1 MRKQLLLMLSL
12 LLYAVGMAAQQPD
25 WGYNPNA
32 YPDEHVIYVG
42 LVDDQGSAVQSFNE
56 NTYLGAF
63 IDGECRGLAKVS
75 QKSVSDTKT
84 IYYFALR
91 VKGSDT
97 DNGKAISFR
106 LSVPG
111 ANTSYIYNDLQP
123 AADAVTYTNKK
134 TTGTLSDL
142 FPLKFIQPLY
152 YAFTQETVSV
162 KVGEQL
168 NLLDYITF
176 EPANAN
182 IPELNWNMYD
192 ESWRENVNI
201 EGNKLTAIK
210 STGKYGAVGI
220 FPKLWDMKNTGDHT
234 SINVRVIQPAT
245 SIELRDEY
253 KNGITVNLGDTAAL
267 NTVLRSGYT
276 TSPADCNEELT
287 WKSSDETALLPMIG
301 SDIGKFNPVKAGT
314 YTMTL
319 SGENASVDLKVTVI
333 KPVEYIN
340 PVGTVKVIKMYV
352 GENLLDILPSGY
364 KVMPEDAADRSV
376 RYEVNQSYSDQGV
389 YEDGDGAY
397 KYTDIF
403 GNLYF
408 NEGDEMIALKSGR
421 VRVTIRSVQNPQAS
435 CEYEVIVKDGPTSIT
450 FKQEEMTFLLP
461 IKDTDK
467 SDISEDIRNNIIM
480 TPSWPK
486 YDENESYDK
495 RSTLL
500 YIQFVKDV
508 TSDTE
513 VITLDYD
520 FTEDK
525 LSASIVNAGRGSVGV
540 IYLSERTV
548 ASEEGLK
555 NEEVEIMK
563 KFSVVVMESLKG
575 FNVDNYVEMVST
587 ETRDFVLTPDPV
599 GAEVDPSRVEVTIT
613 PNSYLPE
620 EWKSMVEIVPTDES
634 KLNYTIIPHSVGRAT
649 ISVKLDGVE
658 VATSNVLIGQRY
670 MQKAGWKWTSFY
682 AGGVRWNSPEYE
694 LGNVVEEIRSEDALL
709 HNDPEYG
716 YFGDL
721 NSLGTGTCYKIKVK
735 EEEPG
740 LLDLRIMYTGA
751 YEDMQTHRQIVP
763 MWNWLGNPYQ
773 YDHDINSVFSTEDS
787 NANNFN
793 VGDRIVSK
801 DDGFAEY
808 NGEKWTGTLITLH
821 AGLGYMYFNAGS
833 ENVDMEYQRE
843 SLMPQGTP
851 VMNAPQHKQSVWTYN
866 SAPFADNMTIVADL
880 GNDYSAERFTVGAF
894 VGDECRG
901 EGEMIDGKCFIT
913 VHADKG
919 ETISFKLHDAVSG
932 EMRTINEQMPFAKM
946 AGSLRAPQRLTVGGI
961 VTGITSADIASS
973 GIAIVDGQ
981 ITVQGMDVADII
993 VCNASGAVVSTGET
1007 TVAGLPSGVYVVK
1020 VKTKDGKTVTKK
1032 LVK

>member
-1 MRKQLLLMLSL
+1 MLSL

-32 YPDEHVIYVG
+32 YPDEHVIFVG
-42 LVDDQGSAVQSFNE
+42 LVDDQGSAVQSFND

-63 IDGECRGLAKVS
+63 IEGECRGLAKVS
-75 QKSVSDTKT
+75 RYSVSDTQT

-91 VKGSDT
+91 VKGTNT
-97 DNGKAISFR
+97 DNGKAISYR
-106 LSVPG
+106 LSVG
-111 ANTSYIYNDLQP
+111 GNQSFVFNDLKP
-123 AADAVTYTNKK
+123 AANAVTYTNNG
-134 TTGTLSDL
+134 TTGKLSAL
-142 FPLKFIQPLY
+142 YQLTFIRPGYYSIVQP
-152 YAFTQETVSV
+152 EVSV
-162 KVGEQL
+162 KVGAEF
-168 NLLDYITF
+168 NLLDHITF

-182 IPELNWNMYD
+182 IPEMNWTMGQG
-192 ESWRENVNI
+192 EKENEYASI
-201 EGNKLTAIK
+201 KGNTFKALK
-210 STGKYGAVGI
+210 STGKYIWVSVSPNLLG
-220 FPKLWDMKNTGDHT
+220 MKPTGQYT
-234 SINVRVIQPAT
+234 GVRVRIIQPAT

-276 TSPADCNEELT
+276 TAPADCNEELT
-287 WKSSDETALLPMIG
+287 WKSSDETAIRPMIG
-301 SDIGKFNPVKAGT
+301 SDIGKFNPVKTGT

-340 PVGTVKVIKMYV
+340 PVGRVKEIKMYI
-352 GENLLDILPSGY
+352 GDNLLSILPSGY
-364 KVMPEDAADRSV
+364 KVMPEDATDRSV
-376 RYEVNQSYSDQGV
+376 RYEVLPSYNQDQEFK
-389 YEDGDGAY
+389 YNEILEDNGSEG
-397 KYTDIF
+397 IF
-403 GNLYF
+403 ARKPGRAR
-408 NEGDEMIALKSGR
+408 IAIISN
-421 VRVTIRSVQNPQAS
+421 QNPQAT
-435 CEYEVIVKDGPTSIT
+435 CTYEVIVKDGPTNIT
-450 FKQEEMTFLLP
+450 FKQEEMTFLMP

-467 SDISEDIRNNIIM
+467 WDISEDIRNNIIM

-486 YDENESYDK
+486 YEEYEEYDIAESDLDILSYTK
-495 RSTLL
+495 AVNL
-500 YIQFVKDV
+500 YYNFEKD
-508 TSDTE
+508 S
-513 VITLDYD
+513 
-520 FTEDK
+520 
-525 LSASIVNAGRGSVGV
+525 LSALIDSIGQGRINVS
-540 IYLSERTV
+540 YSSERTI
-548 ASEEGLK
+548 ATEEGLQ
-555 NEEVEIMK
+555 NDEYRISNH
-563 KFSVVVMESLKG
+563 FNITILESLKG
-575 FNVDNYVEMVST
+575 FKVDGYVDMVST

-613 PNSYLPE
+613 PDSYVSE
-620 EWKSMVEIVPTDES
+620 EWKSIVEIVPTDETM
-634 KLNYTIIPHSVGRAT
+634 LNYTIRPHSVGRAI

-670 MQKAGWKWTSFY
+670 MQKAGWKWASLY
-682 AGGVRWNSPEYE
+682 GGDVSWNSPEYE

-716 YFGDL
+716 YFGDINRL
-721 NSLGTGTCYKIKVK
+721 ESGTCYKIKVK

-740 LLDLRIMYTGA
+740 LLDLRIVYTGA
-751 YEDMQTHRQIVP
+751 YEDMRTHRQIVP

-773 YDHDINSVFSTEDS
+773 YDHDINSVFSTEDTY
-787 NANNFN
+787 ANKFN

-801 DDGFAEY
+801 DNGFAEY
-808 NGEKWTGTLITLH
+808 NGEKWTGTLTTLH

-833 ENVDMEYQRE
+833 ENVDMEYLRE
-843 SLMPQGTP
+843 GSMPQGTP

-880 GNDYSAERFTVGAF
+880 GNGYSAERFTVGAF

-961 VTGITSADIASS
+961 VTGITAADIASS

-1007 TVAGLPSGVYVVK
+1007 TVTGLPSGVYVVK

>member
-1 MRKQLLLMLSL
+1 
-12 LLYAVGMAAQQPD
+12 MAAQQPD

-32 YPDEHVIYVG
+32 YPDEHVIFVG
-42 LVDDQGSAVQSFNE
+42 LVDDQGSAVQSFND

-75 QKSVSDTKT
+75 RYSVSDTQT

-91 VKGSDT
+91 VKGTNT
-97 DNGKAISFR
+97 DNGKAISYR
-106 LSVPG
+106 LSVG
-111 ANTSYIYNDLQP
+111 GNQSFVFNDLKP
-123 AADAVTYTNKK
+123 AANAVTYTNNG
-134 TTGTLSDL
+134 TTGKLSAL
-142 FPLKFIQPLY
+142 YQLTFIRPGYYSIVQP
-152 YAFTQETVSV
+152 EVSV
-162 KVGEQL
+162 KVGAEF
-168 NLLDYITF
+168 NLLDHITF

-182 IPELNWNMYD
+182 IPEMNWTMGQG
-192 ESWRENVNI
+192 EKENEYASI
-201 EGNKLTAIK
+201 KGNTFKALK
-210 STGKYGAVGI
+210 STGKYSWVSVSPNLWGMKPTGQYTAV
-220 FPKLWDMKNTGDHT
+220 
-234 SINVRVIQPAT
+234 SVRVIQPAT

-276 TSPADCNEELT
+276 TAPADCNEELT
-287 WKSSDETALLPMIG
+287 WKSSDETAIRPMTSE
-301 SDIGKFNPVKAGT
+301 SDLGKFEPVKTGT

-340 PVGTVKVIKMYV
+340 PVGRVKEIKMYI
-352 GENLLDILPSGY
+352 GDNLLDILPSGY
-364 KVMPEDAADRSV
+364 KVMPEDATDRSV
-376 RYEVNQSYSDQGV
+376 RYEVLPSYNQDQEFK
-389 YEDGDGAY
+389 YNEILEDKGSEG
-397 KYTDIF
+397 IF
-403 GNLYF
+403 ARKPGRAR
-408 NEGDEMIALKSGR
+408 IAIISN
-421 VRVTIRSVQNPQAS
+421 QNPQAT
-435 CEYEVIVKDGPTSIT
+435 CTYEVIVKDGPTNIT
-450 FKQEEMTFLLP
+450 FKQEEMTFLMP

-467 SDISEDIRNNIIM
+467 WDFSEDIRNNIIM

-486 YDENESYDK
+486 YEEYESYDIAQ
-495 RSTLL
+495 SNLDISSLTDA
-500 YIQFVKDV
+500 VKL
-508 TSDTE
+508 S
-513 VITLDYD
+513 YD
-520 FTEDK
+520 FKKDS
-525 LSASIVNAGRGSVGV
+525 LSASVVKVGEGW
-540 IYLSERTV
+540 IDISYSSERTI
-548 ASEEGLK
+548 ATEEGLR
-555 NEEVEIMK
+555 NDEYEISNH
-563 KFSVVVMESLKG
+563 FHVTIMESLKG
-575 FNVDNYVEMVST
+575 FKVDGYVEMVST

-613 PNSYLPE
+613 PDSYVSE
-620 EWKSMVEIVPTDES
+620 EWKNIVEIVPTDEN
-634 KLNYTIIPHSVGRAT
+634 KLNYTIRPHSVGRAI

-658 VATSNVLIGQRY
+658 VASSNVLIGQRY
-670 MQKAGWKWTSFY
+670 MQKAGWKWASLY
-682 AGGVRWNSPEYE
+682 GGDVSWNSPEYE

-721 NSLGTGTCYKIKVK
+721 NRLEPGTCYKIKVK

-751 YEDMQTHRQIVP
+751 YEDMRTHRQIVP

-773 YDHDINSVFSTEDS
+773 YDHDINSVFSTEDAY
-787 NANNFN
+787 ANKFN

-801 DDGFAEY
+801 DNGFAEY
-808 NGEKWTGTLITLH
+808 NGEKWTGTLTTLH

-833 ENVDMEYQRE
+833 ENVDMEYLRE
-843 SLMPQGTP
+843 GSMPQGTP

-961 VTGITSADIASS
+961 VTGITAADIASS
-973 GIAIVDGQ
+973 GIAVVDGQ
-981 ITVQGMDVADII
+981 ITVQGMDVADVI

-1007 TVAGLPSGVYVVK
+1007 TVTGLPSGVYVVK

>member
-1 MRKQLLLMLSL
+1 
-12 LLYAVGMAAQQPD
+12 MAAQQPD

-42 LVDDQGSAVQSFNE
+42 LTEGSLDNCGQKELPE

-63 IDGECRGLAKVS
+63 IDGECRGLAKV
-75 QKSVSDTKT
+75 QKKSLSVALT
-84 IYYFALR
+84 INYFPLR
-91 VKGSDT
+91 VKGDT
-97 DNGKAISFR
+97 NDEGKAISFR
-106 LSVPG
+106 LLYPG
-111 ANTSYIYNDLQP
+111 GQLSYVYDLQP

-152 YAFTQETVSV
+152 YGFTQETVSV
-162 KVGEQL
+162 KVGEQI

-182 IPELNWNMYD
+182 IPELNWNMYE
-192 ESWRENVNI
+192 ESENVII

-210 STGKYGAVGI
+210 STGKYGSVGV
-220 FPKLWDMKNTGDHT
+220 FPKLWDMKNTGQYSD
-234 SINVRVIQPAT
+234 INIRVIQPAT

-276 TSPADCNEELT
+276 TAPADCNEELT
-287 WKSSDETALLPMIG
+287 WKSSDETAIRPMEG
-301 SDIGKFNPVKAGT
+301 NDIGKFEPVKTGT

-333 KPVEYIN
+333 KPVEYIT
-340 PVGTVKVIKMYV
+340 PVGRVKEIKMYI
-352 GENLLDILPSGY
+352 GDNLLSILPSGY
-364 KVMPEDAADRSV
+364 KVMPEDATDRSV
-376 RYEVNQSYSDQGV
+376 RYEVLPSYNQDQEFK
-389 YEDGDGAY
+389 YNEILEDNGSEG
-397 KYTDIF
+397 IF
-403 GNLYF
+403 ARKPGRAR
-408 NEGDEMIALKSGR
+408 IAIISN
-421 VRVTIRSVQNPQAS
+421 QNPQAT
-435 CEYEVIVKDGPTSIT
+435 CTYEVIVKDGPTNIT
-450 FKQEEMTFLLP
+450 FKQEEMTFLMP

-467 SDISEDIRNNIIM
+467 WDISEDIRNNIIM

-486 YDENESYDK
+486 YEEYESYDIAQ
-495 RSTLL
+495 SNLDISSLTDA
-500 YIQFVKDV
+500 VKL
-508 TSDTE
+508 S
-513 VITLDYD
+513 YD
-520 FTEDK
+520 FKKDII
-525 LSASIVNAGRGSVGV
+525 SASVVKVGEGW
-540 IYLSERTV
+540 IDISYSSERTI
-548 ASEEGLK
+548 ATEEGLQ
-555 NEEVEIMK
+555 NDEYYISNHFHVTIL
-563 KFSVVVMESLKG
+563 ESLKG
-575 FNVDNYVEMVST
+575 FKVDEYVGMVST

-613 PNSYLPE
+613 PDSYVSE
-620 EWKSMVEIVPTDES
+620 EWKSIVEIVPTDEN
-634 KLNYTIIPHSVGRAT
+634 KLNYTIRPHSVGRAI
-649 ISVKLDGVE
+649 ISVKLDGEE
-658 VATSNVLIGQRY
+658 VASSNVLIGQRY
-670 MQKAGWKWTSFY
+670 MQKAGWKWASLY
-682 AGGVRWNSPEYE
+682 GGDVSWNSPEYE

-716 YFGDL
+716 YFGDINRL
-721 NSLGTGTCYKIKVK
+721 ESGTCYKIKVK

-751 YEDMQTHRQIVP
+751 YEDMRTHRQIVP

-773 YDHDINSVFSTEDS
+773 YDHDINSVFSTEDAY
-787 NANNFN
+787 ANNFN

-801 DDGFAEY
+801 DNGFAEY
-808 NGEKWTGTLITLH
+808 NGEKWTGTLTTLH

-833 ENVDMEYQRE
+833 ENVDMEYLRE
-843 SLMPQGTP
+843 GRMPQGTP

-961 VTGITSADIASS
+961 VTGITAADIASS
-973 GIAIVDGQ
+973 GIAVVDGQ
-981 ITVQGMDVADII
+981 ITVQGMDVADVI

-1007 TVAGLPSGVYVVK
+1007 TVTGLPSGVYVVK

>member
-1 MRKQLLLMLSL
+1 
-12 LLYAVGMAAQQPD
+12 MAAQQPD

-42 LVDDQGSAVQSFNE
+42 LVDDQGSAVQSFND

-63 IDGECRGLAKVS
+63 IEGECRGLAKVS
-75 QKSVSDTKT
+75 RYSVSDTQT

-91 VKGSDT
+91 VKGTNT
-97 DNGKAISFR
+97 DNGKAISYR
-106 LSVPG
+106 LSVG
-111 ANTSYIYNDLQP
+111 GNHSFVFNDLKP
-123 AADAVTYTNKK
+123 AANAVTYTNNG
-134 TTGTLSDL
+134 TTGKLSAL
-142 FPLKFIQPLY
+142 YQLTFIRPGYYSIVQP
-152 YAFTQETVSV
+152 EVSV
-162 KVGEQL
+162 KVGAEF
-168 NLLDYITF
+168 NLLDHITF

-182 IPELNWNMYD
+182 IPEMNWTMGQG
-192 ESWRENVNI
+192 EKENEYASI
-201 EGNKLTAIK
+201 KGNTFKALK
-210 STGKYGAVGI
+210 STGKYGSVSVS
-220 FPKLWDMKNTGDHT
+220 PNLWGMKPTGQYT
-234 SINVRVIQPAT
+234 KVSVRVIQPAT

-276 TSPADCNEELT
+276 TAPADCNEELT
-287 WKSSDETALLPMIG
+287 WKSSDETAIRPMTSE
-301 SDIGKFNPVKAGT
+301 SDLGKFEPVKTGT

-333 KPVEYIN
+333 KPVEYIKM
-340 PVGTVKVIKMYV
+340 VGSVKTIKMFV
-352 GENLLDILPSGY
+352 GENLLNILPSGY
-364 KVMPEDAADRSV
+364 KVMPEDATDRSV
-376 RYEVNQSYSDQGV
+376 HYEVNQSFSDQGV

-403 GNLYF
+403 GDIHF
-408 NEGDEMIALKSGR
+408 NEGAEMVALKPGR
-421 VRVTIRSVQNPQAS
+421 VRVVIRSVQNPQMG
-435 CEYEVIVKDGPTSIT
+435 CEYEVIVKRGPTSIT
-450 FKQEEMTFLLP
+450 FKQEEMTFLMP
-461 IKDTDK
+461 RKDTDK
-467 SDISEDIRNNIIM
+467 WDISEDIRNNIIM

-486 YDENESYDK
+486 YEEYEEYDIAESDLDILSYTK
-495 RSTLL
+495 AVNL
-500 YIQFVKDV
+500 YYNFEKD
-508 TSDTE
+508 S
-513 VITLDYD
+513 
-520 FTEDK
+520 
-525 LSASIVNAGRGSVGV
+525 LSASIDSIGQGRINVS
-540 IYLSERTV
+540 YSSERTI
-548 ASEEGLK
+548 ATEEGLQ
-555 NEEVEIMK
+555 NDEYRISNH
-563 KFSVVVMESLKG
+563 FNITILESLKG
-575 FNVDNYVEMVST
+575 FKVDGYVDMVST

-599 GAEVDPSRVEVTIT
+599 DAEVDPSRVEVTIVDA
-613 PNSYLPE
+613 SVPE
-620 EWKSMVEIVPTDES
+620 MWKSIVEIVPTDETM
-634 KLNYTIIPHSVGRAT
+634 LNYTIKPHSVGRAT

-658 VATSNVLIGQRY
+658 VATSYVGIGQRY
-670 MQKAGWKWTSFY
+670 IQKAGWKWTSLY
-682 AGGVRWNSPEYE
+682 SGGVSWNSPEYG
-694 LGNVVEEIRSEDALL
+694 LGDVVEEIRSEDALL

-721 NSLGTGTCYKIKVK
+721 NRLESGTCYKIKVK

-740 LLDLRIMYTGA
+740 LLNLRIYPGG
-751 YEDMQTHRQIVP
+751 YEDMRPYRQIVP

-773 YDHDINSVFSTEDS
+773 YDHDINSVFSTEDA
-787 NANNFN
+787 NANKFN

-801 DDGFAEY
+801 DNGFAEY
-808 NGEKWTGTLITLH
+808 NGEKWTGTLTTLH
-821 AGLGYMYFNAGS
+821 AGLGYMYFNAAS
-833 ENVDMEYQRE
+833 DTINMELKYE
-843 SLMPQGTP
+843 WNMPQGTP

-961 VTGITSADIASS
+961 VTGITAADIASS
-973 GIAIVDGQ
+973 GIAVVDGQ
-981 ITVQGMDVADII
+981 ITVQGMDVADVI

-1007 TVAGLPSGVYVVK
+1007 TVTGLPSGVYVVK

>member
-1 MRKQLLLMLSL
+1 
-12 LLYAVGMAAQQPD
+12 MAAQQPD

-75 QKSVSDTKT
+75 RYSVSDTQT

-91 VKGSDT
+91 VKGTNT
-97 DNGKAISFR
+97 DNGKAISYR
-106 LSVPG
+106 LSVG
-111 ANTSYIYNDLQP
+111 GNQSFVFNDLKP
-123 AADAVTYTNKK
+123 AANAVTYTNNG
-134 TTGTLSDL
+134 TTGKLSAL
-142 FPLKFIQPLY
+142 YQLTFIRPGYYSIVQP
-152 YAFTQETVSV
+152 EVRV
-162 KVGEQL
+162 KVGAEF
-168 NLLDYITF
+168 NLLDHITF

-182 IPELNWNMYD
+182 IPEMNWTMGQG
-192 ESWRENVNI
+192 EKENEYASI
-201 EGNKLTAIK
+201 KGNTFKALK
-210 STGKYGAVGI
+210 STGKYSWVNVSPNLLG
-220 FPKLWDMKNTGDHT
+220 MKPTGQYT
-234 SINVRVIQPAT
+234 EVSVRVIQPAT

-276 TSPADCNEELT
+276 TAPADCNEELT
-287 WKSSDETALLPMIG
+287 WKSSDETAIRPMEG
-301 SDIGKFNPVKAGT
+301 NDIGKFNPVKTGT

-340 PVGTVKVIKMYV
+340 PVGRVKEIKMYI
-352 GENLLDILPSGY
+352 GDNLLDILPSGY
-364 KVMPEDAADRSV
+364 KVMPEDATDRSV
-376 RYEVNQSYSDQGV
+376 RYEVLPSYNQDQEFK
-389 YEDGDGAY
+389 YNEILEDNGSEG
-397 KYTDIF
+397 IF
-403 GNLYF
+403 ARKPGRAR
-408 NEGDEMIALKSGR
+408 IAIISN
-421 VRVTIRSVQNPQAS
+421 QNPQAS
-435 CEYEVIVKDGPTSIT
+435 CTYEVIVKDGPTNIT
-450 FKQEEMTFLLP
+450 FKQEEMTFLMP

-467 SDISEDIRNNIIM
+467 WDISEDIRNNIIM

-486 YDENESYDK
+486 YEEYESYDIAQ
-495 RSTLL
+495 SNLDISSLTDA
-500 YIQFVKDV
+500 VKL
-508 TSDTE
+508 S
-513 VITLDYD
+513 YD
-520 FTEDK
+520 FKKDII
-525 LSASIVNAGRGSVGV
+525 SASVVKVGEGW
-540 IYLSERTV
+540 IDISYSSERTI
-548 ASEEGLK
+548 ATEEGLR
-555 NEEVEIMK
+555 NDEYYISNHFHVTI
-563 KFSVVVMESLKG
+563 MESLKG
-575 FNVDNYVEMVST
+575 FKVDGYVEMVST

-613 PNSYLPE
+613 PDSYVSE
-620 EWKSMVEIVPTDES
+620 EWKSIVEIVPTDEN
-634 KLNYTIIPHSVGRAT
+634 KLNYTIRPHSVGRAI
-649 ISVKLDGVE
+649 ISVKLDGEE
-658 VATSNVLIGQRY
+658 VASSNVLIGQRY
-670 MQKAGWKWTSFY
+670 MQKAGWKWASLY
-682 AGGVRWNSPEYE
+682 GGDVSWNSPEYE

-716 YFGDL
+716 YFGDINRL
-721 NSLGTGTCYKIKVK
+721 ESGTCYKIKVK

-740 LLDLRIMYTGA
+740 LLDLRIMYTGG
-751 YEDMQTHRQIVP
+751 YEDMRTHRQIVP

-773 YDHDINSVFSTEDS
+773 YDHDINSVFSTEDTY
-787 NANNFN
+787 ANKFN

-808 NGEKWTGTLITLH
+808 NGEKWTGTLTTLH

-961 VTGITSADIASS
+961 VTGITAADIASS
-973 GIAIVDGQ
+973 GIAVVDGQ
-981 ITVQGMDVADII
+981 ITVQGMDVADVI

-1007 TVAGLPSGVYVVK
+1007 TVTGLPSGVYVVK

>member
-1 MRKQLLLMLSL
+1 MLSL

-42 LVDDQGSAVQSFNE
+42 LVDDQGSAVQSFND

-75 QKSVSDTKT
+75 RYSVSDTQT

-91 VKGSDT
+91 VKGTNT
-97 DNGKAISFR
+97 DNGKAISYR
-106 LSVPG
+106 LSVG
-111 ANTSYIYNDLQP
+111 GNHSFVFNDLKP
-123 AADAVTYTNKK
+123 AANAVTYTNNG
-134 TTGTLSDL
+134 TTGKLSAL
-142 FPLKFIQPLY
+142 YQLTFIRPGYYSIVQP
-152 YAFTQETVSV
+152 EVRV
-162 KVGEQL
+162 KVGAEF

-182 IPELNWNMYD
+182 IPEMNWTMGQG
-192 ESWRENVNI
+192 EKENEYASI
-201 EGNKLTAIK
+201 KGNTFKALK
-210 STGKYGAVGI
+210 STGKYGSVSVS
-220 FPKLWDMKNTGDHT
+220 PNLWGMKPTGQYT
-234 SINVRVIQPAT
+234 KVSVRVIQPAT

-276 TSPADCNEELT
+276 TAPADCNEELT
-287 WKSSDETALLPMIG
+287 WKSSDETAILPMTSE
-301 SDIGKFNPVKAGT
+301 SDLGKFNPVKTGT

-319 SGENASVDLKVTVI
+319 SGEKASVDLKVTVI
-333 KPVEYIN
+333 KPVEYIEM
-340 PVGTVKVIKMYV
+340 VGSVKTIKMFV
-352 GENLLDILPSGY
+352 GENLLNILPSGY
-364 KVMPEDAADRSV
+364 KVMPEDATDRSV
-376 RYEVNQSYSDQGV
+376 HYEVNQSFSDQGV

-397 KYTDIF
+397 TYTDIF
-403 GNLYF
+403 GDEYF
-408 NEGDEMIALKSGR
+408 NEGDEMIALKPGR
-421 VRVTIRSVQNPQAS
+421 VCVKINSTQNSRAY
-435 CEYEVIVKDGPTSIT
+435 CEYEVIVKRGPTNIT
-450 FKQEEMTFLLP
+450 FKQEEMTFLMP
-461 IKDTDK
+461 RKDTDK
-467 SDISEDIRNNIIM
+467 WDISEDIRNNIIM

-486 YDENESYDK
+486 YDEYEEYDIAESDLDI
-495 RSTLL
+495 RSHTKAVKL
-500 YIQFVKDV
+500 YYNF
-508 TSDTE
+508 E
-513 VITLDYD
+513 
-520 FTEDK
+520 EDS
-525 LSASIVNAGRGSVGV
+525 LSASIDSIGQGWIDVS
-540 IYLSERTV
+540 YSSEHTI
-548 ASEEGLK
+548 ATETGLQ
-555 NEEVEIMK
+555 NDEYRISNH
-563 KFSVVVMESLKG
+563 FNITILESLKG
-575 FNVDNYVEMVST
+575 FKVDGYVDMVST

-599 GAEVDPSRVEVTIT
+599 DAEVDPSRVEVTIVDA
-613 PNSYLPE
+613 SVPE
-620 EWKSMVEIVPTDES
+620 MWKSIVEIVPTDETM
-634 KLNYTIIPHSVGRAT
+634 LNYTIKPHSVGRAT

-658 VATSNVLIGQRY
+658 VATSYVGIGQRY
-670 MQKAGWKWTSFY
+670 MQKAGWKWTSLY
-682 AGGVRWNSPEYE
+682 SGGVSWNSPEYE
-694 LGNVVEEIRSEDALL
+694 LGDVVEEIRSEDALL

-721 NSLGTGTCYKIKVK
+721 NRLEPGTCYKIKVK

-740 LLDLRIMYTGA
+740 LLNLRIYPGG
-751 YEDMQTHRQIVP
+751 YEDMRPYRQIVP

-773 YDHDINSVFSTEDS
+773 YDHDINSVFSTEDA
-787 NANNFN
+787 NANKFN

-801 DDGFAEY
+801 DNGFAEY
-808 NGEKWTGTLITLH
+808 NGEKWTGTLTTLH
-821 AGLGYMYFNAGS
+821 AGLGYMYFNAAS
-833 ENVDMEYQRE
+833 DTINMELKYE
-843 SLMPQGTP
+843 WNMPQGTP

-932 EMRTINEQMPFAKM
+932 EMRTINEQMPFAKI

-961 VTGITSADIASS
+961 VTGITAADIASS

-981 ITVQGMDVADII
+981 ITVQGMDVADVII
-993 VCNASGAVVSTGET
+993 CNASGAVVSTGET
-1007 TVAGLPSGVYVVK
+1007 TVTGLPSGVYVVK

>member
-1 MRKQLLLMLSL
+1 
-12 LLYAVGMAAQQPD
+12 MAAQQPD

-42 LVDDQGSAVQSFNE
+42 LVDDKGSAVQSFNA

-63 IDGECRGLAKVS
+63 IDGECRGIAEVS

-106 LSVPG
+106 LSIPG
-111 ANTSYIYNDLQP
+111 ANMSYIYNDLKP
-123 AADAVTYTNKK
+123 AANAVTYTNKK
-134 TTGTLSDL
+134 TTGTLSAL
-142 FPLKFIQPLY
+142 YPLTFIQSWVCGY
-152 YAFTQETVSV
+152 TQTFVSV
-162 KVGEQL
+162 KVGEEI
-168 NLLDYITF
+168 NLLDYLKFTP
-176 EPANAN
+176 ENAN
-182 IPELNWNMYD
+182 IPELIWGINRNH
-192 ESWRENVNI
+192 REYVTI
-201 EGNKLTAIK
+201 TGNTLKALK
-210 STGKYGAVGI
+210 STKFVGAATVSA
-220 FPKLWDMKNTGDHT
+220 KLKDFTFSSENQSLKIT
-234 SINVRVIQPAT
+234 VIQPAT
-245 SIELRDEY
+245 SIELLDEY
-253 KNGITVNLGDTAAL
+253 KNGITVNLGDTSVL
-267 NTVLRSGYT
+267 NTVLHKCFNIL
-276 TSPADCNEELT
+276 PEDCNEKMW
-287 WKSSDETALLPMIG
+287 WKSNDETAIRPMEG
-301 SDIGKFNPVKAGT
+301 NDIGKFEPVKTGT

-319 SGENASVDLKVTVI
+319 GGEKASVDLKVTVI
-333 KPVEYIN
+333 KPVEYIEM
-340 PVGTVKVIKMYV
+340 VGSVKTIKMFV
-352 GENLLDILPSGY
+352 GENLLNILPSGY
-364 KVMPEDAADRSV
+364 KVMPEDATDRSV
-376 RYEVNQSYSDQGV
+376 HYEVNQSFSDQGV

-403 GNLYF
+403 GDLYF
-408 NEGDEMIALKSGR
+408 NEGDEMIALKPGR
-421 VRVTIRSVQNPQAS
+421 VRVTINSTQNSRAY
-435 CEYEVIVKDGPTSIT
+435 CEYEVIVKRGPTNIT
-450 FKQEEMTFLLP
+450 FKQEEMTFLMP
-461 IKDTDK
+461 RKDTDK
-467 SDISEDIRNNIIM
+467 WDISEDIRNNIIM

-486 YDENESYDK
+486 YEEYESYDIAQ
-495 RSTLL
+495 SNLDISSLTDA
-500 YIQFVKDV
+500 VKL
-508 TSDTE
+508 S
-513 VITLDYD
+513 YD
-520 FTEDK
+520 FKKDII
-525 LSASIVNAGRGSVGV
+525 SASIVKVGEGW
-540 IYLSERTV
+540 IDISYSSERTI
-548 ASEEGLK
+548 ATEEGLQ
-555 NEEVEIMK
+555 NDEYRISNH
-563 KFSVVVMESLKG
+563 FNITILESLKG
-575 FNVDNYVEMVST
+575 FKVDEYVEMVST

-599 GAEVDPSRVEVTIT
+599 DAEVDPSRVEVTIVDA
-613 PNSYLPE
+613 SVPE
-620 EWKSMVEIVPTDES
+620 MWKSIVEIVPTDETM
-634 KLNYTIIPHSVGRAT
+634 LNYTIRPHSVGRAT

-658 VATSNVLIGQRY
+658 VATSYVGIGQRY
-670 MQKAGWKWTSFY
+670 MQKAGWKWTSLY
-682 AGGVRWNSPEYE
+682 SGGVSWNSPEYE

-721 NSLGTGTCYKIKVK
+721 NRLEPGTCYKIKVK

-740 LLDLRIMYTGA
+740 LLNLRIYPGG
-751 YEDMQTHRQIVP
+751 YEDMRPYRQIVP

-773 YDHDINSVFSTEDS
+773 YDHDINSVFSTEDA
-787 NANNFN
+787 NANKFN

-801 DDGFAEY
+801 DNGFAEY
-808 NGEKWTGTLITLH
+808 NGEKWTGTLTTLH
-821 AGLGYMYFNAGS
+821 AGLGYMYFNAAS
-833 ENVDMEYQRE
+833 DTINMELKYE
-843 SLMPQGTP
+843 WNMPQGTP

-919 ETISFKLHDAVSG
+919 ETISFKLNDAVSG

-961 VTGITSADIASS
+961 VTGITAADIASS
-973 GIAIVDGQ
+973 GIAVVDGQ
-981 ITVQGMDVADII
+981 ITVQGMDVADVI

>member
-1 MRKQLLLMLSL
+1 MLSL
-12 LLYAVGMAAQQPD
+12 LLYAIGMAAQQPD

-42 LVDDQGSAVQSFNE
+42 LTEGSLDNCGQKELPE

-63 IDGECRGLAKVS
+63 IDGECRGLAKV
-75 QKSVSDTKT
+75 QKKSLSVALT
-84 IYYFALR
+84 INYFPLR
-91 VKGSDT
+91 VKGDT
-97 DNGKAISFR
+97 NDEGKAISFR
-106 LSVPG
+106 LLYPG
-111 ANTSYIYNDLQP
+111 GQLSYVYNLQP

-152 YAFTQETVSV
+152 YGFTQETVSV
-162 KVGEQL
+162 KVGEQI

-182 IPELNWNMYD
+182 IPELNWNMYE
-192 ESWRENVNI
+192 ESENVII

-210 STGKYGAVGI
+210 STGKYGSVGV
-220 FPKLWDMKNTGDHT
+220 FPKLWDMKNTGQYSD
-234 SINVRVIQPAT
+234 INIRVIQPAT

-276 TSPADCNEELT
+276 TAPADCNEELT
-287 WKSSDETALLPMIG
+287 WKSNDETAIRPMEG
-301 SDIGKFNPVKAGT
+301 NDIGKFEPVKTGT

-340 PVGTVKVIKMYV
+340 PVGRVKEIKMYI
-352 GENLLDILPSGY
+352 GDNLLDILPSGY
-364 KVMPEDAADRSV
+364 KVMPEDATDRSV
-376 RYEVNQSYSDQGV
+376 HYEVLPSYNQDQEFK
-389 YEDGDGAY
+389 YNEILEDNGSEG
-397 KYTDIF
+397 IF
-403 GNLYF
+403 ARKPGRAR
-408 NEGDEMIALKSGR
+408 IAIISN
-421 VRVTIRSVQNPQAS
+421 QNPQAA
-435 CEYEVIVKDGPTSIT
+435 CTYEVIVKDGPTNIT
-450 FKQEEMTFLLP
+450 FKQEEMTFLMP

-467 SDISEDIRNNIIM
+467 WDISEDIRNNIIM

-486 YDENESYDK
+486 YEEYESYDIAQ
-495 RSTLL
+495 SNLDISSLTDAVNL
-500 YIQFVKDV
+500 Y
-508 TSDTE
+508 
-513 VITLDYD
+513 YD
-520 FTEDK
+520 FKKDS
-525 LSASIVNAGRGSVGV
+525 LSASIDSIGQGWIDVYYS
-540 IYLSERTV
+540 SERTI
-548 ASEEGLK
+548 ATEEGLR
-555 NEEVEIMK
+555 NDEYEISNH
-563 KFSVVVMESLKG
+563 FHVTIMESLKG
-575 FNVDNYVEMVST
+575 FNVDGYVDMVST

-613 PNSYLPE
+613 PDSYVSE
-620 EWKSMVEIVPTDES
+620 EWKSIVEIVPTDES
-634 KLNYTIIPHSVGRAT
+634 KLNYTIRPHSVGRAI

-658 VATSNVLIGQRY
+658 VASSNVLIGQRY
-670 MQKAGWKWTSFY
+670 MQKAGWKWASLY
-682 AGGVRWNSPEYE
+682 GGDVSWNSPEYE

-716 YFGDL
+716 YFGDINRL
-721 NSLGTGTCYKIKVK
+721 ESGTCYKIKVK

-751 YEDMQTHRQIVP
+751 YEDMRTHRQIVP

-773 YDHDINSVFSTEDS
+773 YDHDINSVFSTEDTY
-787 NANNFN
+787 ANNFN

-801 DDGFAEY
+801 DNGFAEY
-808 NGEKWTGTLITLH
+808 NGEKWTGTLTTLH

-833 ENVDMEYQRE
+833 ENVDMEYLRE
-843 SLMPQGTP
+843 GRMPQGTP

-961 VTGITSADIASS
+961 VTGITAADIASS

-981 ITVQGMDVADII
+981 ITVQGMDVADVI

>member
-42 LVDDQGSAVQSFNE
+42 LVDDKGSAVQSFNE

-63 IDGECRGLAKVS
+63 IEGECRGLAKVS
-75 QKSVSDTKT
+75 RYSVSDTQT

-91 VKGSDT
+91 VKGTNT
-97 DNGKAISFR
+97 DNGKAITYR
-106 LSVPG
+106 LSVG
-111 ANTSYIYNDLQP
+111 GNQSLVFNDLKP
-123 AADAVTYTNKK
+123 AANAVTYTNNG
-134 TTGTLSDL
+134 TTGKLSAL
-142 FPLKFIQPLY
+142 YQLTFIRPGYYSIVQP
-152 YAFTQETVSV
+152 EVSV
-162 KVGEQL
+162 KVGAEF
-168 NLLDYITF
+168 NLLDHITF

-182 IPELNWNMYD
+182 IPELNWTMGQG
-192 ESWRENVNI
+192 EKENEYASI
-201 EGNKLTAIK
+201 KGNTFKALK
-210 STGKYGAVGI
+210 STGKYSWVSVS
-220 FPKLWDMKNTGDHT
+220 PNLWGMKPTGQYT
-234 SINVRVIQPAT
+234 EVSVRVIQPAT

-276 TSPADCNEELT
+276 TAPADCNEELT

-301 SDIGKFNPVKAGT
+301 SDIGKFNPVKTGT

-319 SGENASVDLKVTVI
+319 GGEKASVDLKVTVI

-340 PVGTVKVIKMYV
+340 PVGYVKEIKMYV

-364 KVMPEDAADRSV
+364 KVMPEDATDRSV
-376 RYEVNQSYSDQGV
+376 YYEVNQSYSDQGV

-408 NEGDEMIALKSGR
+408 NEGDEMIALKPGR

-450 FKQEEMTFLLP
+450 FKQDEMTFLMP
-461 IKDTDK
+461 RKNTDK
-467 SDISEDIRNNIIM
+467 RDISEDIRNNIIM

-486 YDENESYDK
+486 YEEYEEYDIAQSDLDILSYTK
-495 RSTLL
+495 AVNL
-500 YIQFVKDV
+500 Y
-508 TSDTE
+508 
-513 VITLDYD
+513 YD
-520 FTEDK
+520 FENDI
-525 LSASIVNAGRGSVGV
+525 LSASIDSIGQGRIKVS
-540 IYLSERTV
+540 YSSERTI
-548 ASEEGLK
+548 ATEEGLQ
-555 NEEVEIMK
+555 NDEFRISNH
-563 KFSVVVMESLKG
+563 FNITILESLKG
-575 FNVDNYVEMVST
+575 FKVDGYVEMVST

-613 PNSYLPE
+613 PNSYVPE
-620 EWKSMVEIVPTDES
+620 EWKSMVEIVPTDET
-634 KLNYTIIPHSVGRAT
+634 KLNYTILPHGVGSAT
-649 ISVKLDGVE
+649 ISVKLDGEE
-658 VATSNVLIGQRY
+658 VATSHVSIGQRY

-682 AGGVRWNSPEYE
+682 AGGVSWNSPEYE

-709 HNDPEYG
+709 YNDPEYG
-716 YFGDL
+716 YFGEINRL
-721 NSLGTGTCYKIKVK
+721 ESGTCYKIKVK

-773 YDHDINSVFSTEDS
+773 YDHDINSVFVKEE
-787 NANNFN
+787 NINVFN

-801 DDGFAEY
+801 DNGFAEY
-808 NGEKWTGTLITLH
+808 NGEKWTGTLTTLH

-932 EMRTINEQMPFAKM
+932 EMRTINEQMPFTKM

-1007 TVAGLPSGVYVVK
+1007 TVTGLPSGVYVVK

>member
-1 MRKQLLLMLSL
+1 
-12 LLYAVGMAAQQPD
+12 MAAQQPD

-42 LVDDQGSAVQSFNE
+42 LTEGSLDNCGQKELPE

-63 IDGECRGLAKVS
+63 IDGECRGLAKV
-75 QKSVSDTKT
+75 QKKSLSVALT
-84 IYYFALR
+84 INYFPLR
-91 VKGSDT
+91 VKGDT
-97 DNGKAISFR
+97 NDEGKAISFR
-106 LSVPG
+106 LLYPG
-111 ANTSYIYNDLQP
+111 GQLSYVYDLQP

-134 TTGTLSDL
+134 TTGTLSAL

-152 YAFTQETVSV
+152 YSFTQETVSV
-162 KVGEQL
+162 KVGEQI

-182 IPELNWNMYD
+182 IPELNWNMYE
-192 ESWRENVNI
+192 ESENVNI

-210 STGKYGAVGI
+210 STGKYGSVGV
-220 FPKLWDMKNTGDHT
+220 FPKLWDMKNTGQYSD
-234 SINVRVIQPAT
+234 INIRVIQPAT

-276 TSPADCNEELT
+276 TAPADCNEELT
-287 WKSSDETALLPMIG
+287 WKSSDETAILPMEG
-301 SDIGKFNPVKAGT
+301 NDIGKFNPVKTGT

-333 KPVEYIN
+333 KPVEYIT
-340 PVGTVKVIKMYV
+340 PVGRVKEIKMYI
-352 GENLLDILPSGY
+352 GDNLLDILPSGY
-364 KVMPEDAADRSV
+364 KVMPEDATDRSV
-376 RYEVNQSYSDQGV
+376 HYEVLPNYNQDQEFK
-389 YEDGDGAY
+389 YNEILEDNGSEG
-397 KYTDIF
+397 IF
-403 GNLYF
+403 ARKPGRAR
-408 NEGDEMIALKSGR
+408 IAIISN
-421 VRVTIRSVQNPQAS
+421 QNPQAS
-435 CEYEVIVKDGPTSIT
+435 CTYEVIVKDGPTSIT
-450 FKQEEMTFLLP
+450 FKQEEMTFLMP

-467 SDISEDIRNNIIM
+467 WDISEDIRNNIIM

-486 YDENESYDK
+486 YDEYEEYDIAESDLDI
-495 RSTLL
+495 RSYTKAVKL
-500 YIQFVKDV
+500 YYNF
-508 TSDTE
+508 E
-513 VITLDYD
+513 
-520 FTEDK
+520 EDS
-525 LSASIVNAGRGSVGV
+525 LSASIDSIGGGRINVS
-540 IYLSERTV
+540 YSSERTI
-548 ASEEGLK
+548 ATEEGLQ
-555 NEEVEIMK
+555 NDEYRISNH
-563 KFSVVVMESLKG
+563 FNITILESLKG
-575 FNVDNYVEMVST
+575 FKVDGYVEMVST

-613 PNSYLPE
+613 PDSYVPE
-620 EWKSMVEIVPTDES
+620 EWKSMVEIVPTDET
-634 KLNYTIIPHSVGRAT
+634 KLNYTILPHGVGRAT
-649 ISVKLDGVE
+649 ISVKLDGEE
-658 VATSNVLIGQRY
+658 VATSHVEIGQRY

-682 AGGVRWNSPEYE
+682 AGGVSWNSPEYE

-716 YFGDL
+716 YFGDIY
-721 NSLGTGTCYKIKVK
+721 SLETGTCYKIKVK

-751 YEDMQTHRQIVP
+751 YEDMRTHRQIVP

-773 YDHDINSVFSTEDS
+773 YDHDINSVFSTEDTY
-787 NANNFN
+787 ANKFN

-801 DDGFAEY
+801 DNGFAEY
-808 NGEKWTGTLITLH
+808 NGEKWTGTLTTLH
-821 AGLGYMYFNAGS
+821 AGLGYMYFNAAS
-833 ENVDMEYQRE
+833 DTIDMEYLRE
-843 SLMPQGTP
+843 GSMPQGTP

-1007 TVAGLPSGVYVVK
+1007 TVTGLPSGVYVVK

>member
-1 MRKQLLLMLSL
+1 
-12 LLYAVGMAAQQPD
+12 MAAQQPD

-42 LVDDQGSAVQSFNE
+42 LVDDQGNAVQSFND

-63 IDGECRGLAKVS
+63 IEGECRGLAKVS
-75 QKSVSDTKT
+75 RYSVSDTQT

-91 VKGSDT
+91 VKGTNT
-97 DNGKAISFR
+97 DNGKAISYR
-106 LSVPG
+106 LSVG
-111 ANTSYIYNDLQP
+111 GNQSFVFNDLKP
-123 AADAVTYTNKK
+123 AANAVTYTNNG
-134 TTGTLSDL
+134 TTGKLSAL
-142 FPLKFIQPLY
+142 YQLTFIRPGYYSIVQP
-152 YAFTQETVSV
+152 EVSV
-162 KVGEQL
+162 KVGAEF
-168 NLLDYITF
+168 NLLDHITF

-182 IPELNWNMYD
+182 IPEMNWTMGQG
-192 ESWRENVNI
+192 EKENEYASI
-201 EGNKLTAIK
+201 KGNTFKALK
-210 STGKYGAVGI
+210 STGKYSWVNVSPNLLG
-220 FPKLWDMKNTGDHT
+220 MKPTGQYT
-234 SINVRVIQPAT
+234 EVSVRVIQPAT

-276 TSPADCNEELT
+276 TAPADCNEELT
-287 WKSSDETALLPMIG
+287 WKSSDETAIRPMTSE
-301 SDIGKFNPVKAGT
+301 SDLGKFNPVKTGT

-340 PVGTVKVIKMYV
+340 PVGRVKEIKMYI
-352 GENLLDILPSGY
+352 GDNLLDILPSGY
-364 KVMPEDAADRSV
+364 KVMPEDATDRSV
-376 RYEVNQSYSDQGV
+376 RYEVLPSYNQDQEFK
-389 YEDGDGAY
+389 YNEILEDNGSEG
-397 KYTDIF
+397 IF
-403 GNLYF
+403 ARKPGRAR
-408 NEGDEMIALKSGR
+408 IAIISN
-421 VRVTIRSVQNPQAS
+421 QNPQAT
-435 CEYEVIVKDGPTSIT
+435 CTYEVIVKDGPTNIT
-450 FKQEEMTFLLP
+450 FKQEEMTFLMP

-467 SDISEDIRNNIIM
+467 WDISEDIRNNIIM

-486 YDENESYDK
+486 YEEYESYDIAQ
-495 RSTLL
+495 SNLDISSLTDA
-500 YIQFVKDV
+500 VKL
-508 TSDTE
+508 S
-513 VITLDYD
+513 YD
-520 FTEDK
+520 FKKDII
-525 LSASIVNAGRGSVGV
+525 SASVVKVGEGW
-540 IYLSERTV
+540 IDISYSSERTI
-548 ASEEGLK
+548 ATEEGLQ
-555 NEEVEIMK
+555 NDEYYISNHFHVTI
-563 KFSVVVMESLKG
+563 MESLKG
-575 FNVDNYVEMVST
+575 FNVDGYVDMVST

-613 PNSYLPE
+613 PDSYVSE
-620 EWKSMVEIVPTDES
+620 EWKSIVEIVPTDETM
-634 KLNYTIIPHSVGRAT
+634 LNYTIKPHSVGRAT

-658 VATSNVLIGQRY
+658 VATSHVGIGQRY
-670 MQKAGWKWTSFY
+670 MQKAGWKWASLY
-682 AGGVRWNSPEYE
+682 GGGVRWNSPEYK

-716 YFGDL
+716 YFGDIY
-721 NSLGTGTCYKIKVK
+721 SLETGECYKIKVK

-751 YEDMQTHRQIVP
+751 YEDMRTHRQIVP

-773 YDHDINSVFSTEDS
+773 YDHDINSVFSTEDTY
-787 NANNFN
+787 ANKFN

-801 DDGFAEY
+801 DNGFAEY
-808 NGEKWTGTLITLH
+808 NGEKWTGTLTTLH
-821 AGLGYMYFNAGS
+821 AGLGYMYFNAAS
-833 ENVDMEYQRE
+833 DTIDMEYLRE
-843 SLMPQGTP
+843 GSMPQGTP

-961 VTGITSADIASS
+961 VTGITAADIASS
-973 GIAIVDGQ
+973 GIAVVDGQ
-981 ITVQGMDVADII
+981 ITVQGMDVADVI

-1007 TVAGLPSGVYVVK
+1007 TVTGLPSGVYVVK

>member
-1 MRKQLLLMLSL
+1 
-12 LLYAVGMAAQQPD
+12 MAAQQPD

-42 LVDDQGSAVQSFNE
+42 LVDDQGSAVQSFND

-75 QKSVSDTKT
+75 RYSVSDTQT

-91 VKGSDT
+91 VKGTNT
-97 DNGKAISFR
+97 DNGKAISYR
-106 LSVPG
+106 LSVG
-111 ANTSYIYNDLQP
+111 GNQSFVFNDLKP
-123 AADAVTYTNKK
+123 AANAVTYTNNG
-134 TTGTLSDL
+134 TTGKLSAL
-142 FPLKFIQPLY
+142 YQLTFIRPGYYSIVQP
-152 YAFTQETVSV
+152 EVNI
-162 KVGEQL
+162 KVGAEF

-182 IPELNWNMYD
+182 IPEMNWTMGQG
-192 ESWRENVNI
+192 EKENEYASI
-201 EGNKLTAIK
+201 KGNTFKALK
-210 STGKYGAVGI
+210 STGKYGSVSVS
-220 FPKLWDMKNTGDHT
+220 PNLWGMKPTGQYT
-234 SINVRVIQPAT
+234 KVSIRIIQPAT

-276 TSPADCNEELT
+276 TAPADCNEELT
-287 WKSSDETALLPMIG
+287 WKSSDETAIRPMTSE
-301 SDIGKFNPVKAGT
+301 SDLGKFEPVKTGT

-333 KPVEYIN
+333 KPVEYIT
-340 PVGTVKVIKMYV
+340 PVGSVKTIKMFL
-352 GENLLDILPSGY
+352 GENLLDILPAGY
-364 KVMPEDAADRSV
+364 KVMPEDATDRSV
-376 RYEVNQSYSDQGV
+376 HYKVNQSFSDQGV

-397 KYTDIF
+397 MYTDIF
-403 GNLYF
+403 GDEYF
-408 NEGDEMIALKSGR
+408 NEGDEMIALKPGR
-421 VRVTIRSVQNPQAS
+421 VRVTINSTQNSRAY
-435 CEYEVIVKDGPTSIT
+435 CEYEVIVKRGPTNIT
-450 FKQEEMTFLLP
+450 FKQEEMTFLMP
-461 IKDTDK
+461 RKDTDK
-467 SDISEDIRNNIIM
+467 WDISEDIRNNIIM

-486 YDENESYDK
+486 YEEYEEYDIAQSDLDIRSYTK
-495 RSTLL
+495 AVKL
-500 YIQFVKDV
+500 YYNFEKD
-508 TSDTE
+508 S
-513 VITLDYD
+513 
-520 FTEDK
+520 
-525 LSASIVNAGRGSVGV
+525 LSASIDSIGQGRINVS
-540 IYLSERTV
+540 YSSERTI
-548 ASEEGLK
+548 ATEEGLQ
-555 NEEVEIMK
+555 NDEYRISNH
-563 KFSVVVMESLKG
+563 FNITILESLKG
-575 FNVDNYVEMVST
+575 FKVDGYVDMVST

-599 GAEVDPSRVEVTIT
+599 DAEVDPSRVEVTIT
-613 PNSYLPE
+613 PDSYVSE
-620 EWKSMVEIVPTDES
+620 EWKSTVEIVPTDETM
-634 KLNYTIIPHSVGRAT
+634 LNYTIKPHSVGRAT

-658 VATSNVLIGQRY
+658 VATSHVGIGQRY
-670 MQKAGWKWTSFY
+670 MQKAGWKWASLY
-682 AGGVRWNSPEYE
+682 GGDVSWNSPEYE
-694 LGNVVEEIRSEDALL
+694 LGKVVEEIRSEDALL

-716 YFGDL
+716 YFGDINRL
-721 NSLGTGTCYKIKVK
+721 ESGTCYKIKVK

-751 YEDMQTHRQIVP
+751 YEDMRTHRQIVP

-773 YDHDINSVFSTEDS
+773 YDHDINSVFSTEDTY
-787 NANNFN
+787 ANKFN

-801 DDGFAEY
+801 DNGFAEY
-808 NGEKWTGTLITLH
+808 NGEKWTGTLTTLH
-821 AGLGYMYFNAGS
+821 AGLGYMYFNAAS
-833 ENVDMEYQRE
+833 DTIDMEYLRE

-961 VTGITSADIASS
+961 VTGITAADIASS

-981 ITVQGMDVADII
+981 ITVQGMDVADVI

-1007 TVAGLPSGVYVVK
+1007 TVTGLPSGVYVVK

>member
-1 MRKQLLLMLSL
+1 MLSL

-42 LVDDQGSAVQSFNE
+42 LTEGSLDNCGQKELPE

-63 IDGECRGLAKVS
+63 IDGECRGLAKV
-75 QKSVSDTKT
+75 QKKSLSVALT
-84 IYYFALR
+84 INYFPLR
-91 VKGSDT
+91 VKGDT
-97 DNGKAISFR
+97 NDEGKAISFR
-106 LSVPG
+106 LLYPG
-111 ANTSYIYNDLQP
+111 GQLSYVYDLQP

-152 YAFTQETVSV
+152 YGFTQETVSV
-162 KVGEQL
+162 KVGEQI

-182 IPELNWNMYD
+182 IPELNWNMYE
-192 ESWRENVNI
+192 ESEYVNI

-210 STGKYGAVGI
+210 STGKYGSVGV
-220 FPKLWDMKNTGDHT
+220 FPKLWDMKNTGQYSD
-234 SINVRVIQPAT
+234 INIRVIQPAT

-340 PVGTVKVIKMYV
+340 PVGRVKEIKMYI
-352 GENLLDILPSGY
+352 GDNLLSILPSGY
-364 KVMPEDAADRSV
+364 KVMPEDATDRSV
-376 RYEVNQSYSDQGV
+376 HYEVLPSYNQDQEFK
-389 YEDGDGAY
+389 YNEILEDNGSEG
-397 KYTDIF
+397 IF
-403 GNLYF
+403 ARKPGRAR
-408 NEGDEMIALKSGR
+408 IAIISN
-421 VRVTIRSVQNPQAS
+421 QNPQAT
-435 CEYEVIVKDGPTSIT
+435 CTYEVIVKDGPTNIT
-450 FKQEEMTFLLP
+450 FKQEEMTFLMP

-467 SDISEDIRNNIIM
+467 WDISEDIRNNIIM

-486 YDENESYDK
+486 YEEYESYDIAQSNLDISSLTDAVK
-495 RSTLL
+495 L
-500 YIQFVKDV
+500 Y
-508 TSDTE
+508 
-513 VITLDYD
+513 YD
-520 FTEDK
+520 FKKDS
-525 LSASIVNAGRGSVGV
+525 LSASVVKVGEGW
-540 IYLSERTV
+540 IDISYSSERTI
-548 ASEEGLK
+548 ATEEGLR
-555 NEEVEIMK
+555 NDEYEISNH
-563 KFSVVVMESLKG
+563 FHVTILESLKG
-575 FNVDNYVEMVST
+575 FKVDEYVEMVST

-613 PNSYLPE
+613 PDSYVSE
-620 EWKSMVEIVPTDES
+620 EWKSIVEIVPTDETM
-634 KLNYTIIPHSVGRAT
+634 LNYTIKPHSVGRAT

-658 VATSNVLIGQRY
+658 VATSHVGIGQRY
-670 MQKAGWKWTSFY
+670 MQKAGWKWASLY
-682 AGGVRWNSPEYE
+682 GGDVSWNSPEYE

-716 YFGDL
+716 YFGDINRL
-721 NSLGTGTCYKIKVK
+721 ESGTCYKIKVK

-751 YEDMQTHRQIVP
+751 YEDMRTHRQIVP

-773 YDHDINSVFSTEDS
+773 YDHDINSVFSTEDA
-787 NANNFN
+787 NANKFN

-801 DDGFAEY
+801 DNGFAEY
-808 NGEKWTGTLITLH
+808 NGEKWTGTLTTLH

-961 VTGITSADIASS
+961 VTGITAADIASS
-973 GIAIVDGQ
+973 GIAVVDGQ
-981 ITVQGMDVADII
+981 ITVLGMDVADVI

>member
-1 MRKQLLLMLSL
+1 
-12 LLYAVGMAAQQPD
+12 MAAQQPD

-63 IDGECRGLAKVS
+63 IEGECRGLAKVS
-75 QKSVSDTKT
+75 RYSVSDTQT

-91 VKGSDT
+91 VKGTNT
-97 DNGKAISFR
+97 DNGKAISYR
-106 LSVPG
+106 LSVG
-111 ANTSYIYNDLQP
+111 GNQSFVFNDLKP
-123 AADAVTYTNKK
+123 AANAVTYTNNG
-134 TTGTLSDL
+134 TTGKLSAL
-142 FPLKFIQPLY
+142 YQLTFIRPGYYSIVQP
-152 YAFTQETVSV
+152 EVRV
-162 KVGEQL
+162 KVGAEF
-168 NLLDYITF
+168 NLLDHITF

-182 IPELNWNMYD
+182 IPEMNWTMGQG
-192 ESWRENVNI
+192 EKENEYASI
-201 EGNKLTAIK
+201 KGNTFKALK
-210 STGKYGAVGI
+210 STGKYGSVSVS
-220 FPKLWDMKNTGDHT
+220 PNLWGMKPTGQYT
-234 SINVRVIQPAT
+234 KVSVRVIQPAT

-276 TSPADCNEELT
+276 TAPADCNEELT
-287 WKSSDETALLPMIG
+287 WKSSDETAIRPMTSE
-301 SDIGKFNPVKAGT
+301 SDLGKFEPVKTGT

-340 PVGTVKVIKMYV
+340 PVGYVKEIKMYI
-352 GENLLDILPSGY
+352 GDNLLDILPSGY
-364 KVMPEDAADRSV
+364 KVMPEDATDRSV
-376 RYEVNQSYSDQGV
+376 RYEVLPSYNQDQEFK
-389 YEDGDGAY
+389 YNEILEDNGSEG
-397 KYTDIF
+397 IF
-403 GNLYF
+403 ARKPGRAR
-408 NEGDEMIALKSGR
+408 IAIISN
-421 VRVTIRSVQNPQAS
+421 QNPQAS
-435 CEYEVIVKDGPTSIT
+435 CTYEVIVKDGPTNIT
-450 FKQEEMTFLLP
+450 FKQDEMTFLMP
-461 IKDTDK
+461 RKDTDK
-467 SDISEDIRNNIIM
+467 WDISEDIRNNIIM

-486 YDENESYDK
+486 YEEYESYDIAQ
-495 RSTLL
+495 SNLDISSLTDAVNL
-500 YIQFVKDV
+500 Y
-508 TSDTE
+508 
-513 VITLDYD
+513 YD
-520 FTEDK
+520 FKKDS
-525 LSASIVNAGRGSVGV
+525 LSASIDSIGQGWIDVYYS
-540 IYLSERTV
+540 SERTI
-548 ASEEGLK
+548 ATEEGLR
-555 NEEVEIMK
+555 NDEYEISNH
-563 KFSVVVMESLKG
+563 FHVTIMESLKG
-575 FNVDNYVEMVST
+575 FNVDGYVDMVST

-613 PNSYLPE
+613 PNTYVPE
-620 EWKSMVEIVPTDES
+620 EWKSMVEIVPTDET
-634 KLNYTIIPHSVGRAT
+634 KLNYTIRPHSVGRAT

-658 VATSNVLIGQRY
+658 VASSYVDIGQRY
-670 MQKAGWKWTSFY
+670 MQKAGWKWASLY
-682 AGGVRWNSPEYE
+682 GGGVRWNSPEYE

-716 YFGDL
+716 YFGDIY
-721 NSLGTGTCYKIKVK
+721 SLETGTCYKIKVK

-751 YEDMQTHRQIVP
+751 YEDMRTHRQIVP

-773 YDHDINSVFSTEDS
+773 YDHDINSVFSTEDTY
-787 NANNFN
+787 ANNFN

-801 DDGFAEY
+801 DNGFAEY
-808 NGEKWTGTLITLH
+808 NGEKWTGTLTTLH
-821 AGLGYMYFNAGS
+821 AGLGYMYFNAAS
-833 ENVDMEYQRE
+833 DTIDMEYLRE
-843 SLMPQGTP
+843 GGMPQGTP

-880 GNDYSAERFTVGAF
+880 GNEYSAERFTVGAF

-1007 TVAGLPSGVYVVK
+1007 TVTGLPSGVYVVK

>member
-1 MRKQLLLMLSL
+1 MLSL

-42 LVDDQGSAVQSFNE
+42 LVDDQGSAVQSFND

-75 QKSVSDTKT
+75 RYSVSDTQT

-91 VKGSDT
+91 VKGTNT
-97 DNGKAISFR
+97 DNGKAISYR
-106 LSVPG
+106 LSVG
-111 ANTSYIYNDLQP
+111 GNHSLVFNDLKP
-123 AADAVTYTNKK
+123 AANAVTYTNNG
-134 TTGTLSDL
+134 TTGKLSAL
-142 FPLKFIQPLY
+142 YQLTFIRPGYYSIVQP
-152 YAFTQETVSV
+152 EVRV
-162 KVGEQL
+162 KVGAEF
-168 NLLDYITF
+168 NLLDHITF

-182 IPELNWNMYD
+182 IPEMNWTMGQG
-192 ESWRENVNI
+192 EKENEYASI
-201 EGNKLTAIK
+201 KGNTFKALK
-210 STGKYGAVGI
+210 STGKYGSVSVS
-220 FPKLWDMKNTGDHT
+220 PNLWGMKPTGQYT
-234 SINVRVIQPAT
+234 KVSIRIIQPAT

-276 TSPADCNEELT
+276 TAPADCNEELT
-287 WKSSDETALLPMIG
+287 WKSSDETAIRPMTSE
-301 SDIGKFNPVKAGT
+301 SDLGKFEPVKTGT

-340 PVGTVKVIKMYV
+340 PVGYVKEIKMYI
-352 GENLLDILPSGY
+352 GDNLLDILPSGY
-364 KVMPEDAADRSV
+364 KVMPEDATDRSV
-376 RYEVNQSYSDQGV
+376 RYEVLPSYNQDQEFK
-389 YEDGDGAY
+389 YNEILEDKGSEG
-397 KYTDIF
+397 IF
-403 GNLYF
+403 ARKPGRAR
-408 NEGDEMIALKSGR
+408 IAIISN
-421 VRVTIRSVQNPQAS
+421 QNPQAT
-435 CEYEVIVKDGPTSIT
+435 CTYEVIVKDGPTNIT
-450 FKQEEMTFLLP
+450 FKQEEMTFLMP

-467 SDISEDIRNNIIM
+467 WDISEDIRNNIIM

-486 YDENESYDK
+486 YEEYESYDIAQ
-495 RSTLL
+495 SNLDISSLTDA
-500 YIQFVKDV
+500 VKL
-508 TSDTE
+508 S
-513 VITLDYD
+513 YD
-520 FTEDK
+520 FKKDS
-525 LSASIVNAGRGSVGV
+525 LSASVVKVGEGW
-540 IYLSERTV
+540 IDISYSSERTI
-548 ASEEGLK
+548 ATEEGLR
-555 NEEVEIMK
+555 NDEYEISNH
-563 KFSVVVMESLKG
+563 FHVTIMESLKG
-575 FNVDNYVEMVST
+575 FKVDGYVEMVST

-613 PNSYLPE
+613 PDSYVSE
-620 EWKSMVEIVPTDES
+620 EWKSIVEIVPTDETM
-634 KLNYTIIPHSVGRAT
+634 LNYTIKPHSVGRAT
-649 ISVKLDGVE
+649 ISVKFDGVE
-658 VATSNVLIGQRY
+658 VATSHVGIGQRY
-670 MQKAGWKWTSFY
+670 MQKAGWKWTSLY
-682 AGGVRWNSPEYE
+682 SGGVSWNSPEYE

-721 NSLGTGTCYKIKVK
+721 NRLEPGTCYKIKVK

-740 LLDLRIMYTGA
+740 LLNLRIYPGG
-751 YEDMQTHRQIVP
+751 YEDMRPYRQIVP

-773 YDHDINSVFSTEDS
+773 YDHDINSVFSTEDA
-787 NANNFN
+787 NANKFN

-801 DDGFAEY
+801 DNGFAEY
-808 NGEKWTGTLITLH
+808 NGEKWTGTLTTLH

-932 EMRTINEQMPFAKM
+932 EMRTINEQMLFAKM

-961 VTGITSADIASS
+961 VTGITAADIASS

-981 ITVQGMDVADII
+981 ITVQGMDVADVI

-1007 TVAGLPSGVYVVK
+1007 TVTGLPSGVYVVK

>member
-1 MRKQLLLMLSL
+1 
-12 LLYAVGMAAQQPD
+12 MAAQQPD

-42 LVDDQGSAVQSFNE
+42 LTEGSLDNCGQKELPE

-63 IDGECRGLAKVS
+63 IDGECRGLAKV
-75 QKSVSDTKT
+75 QKKSLSVALT
-84 IYYFALR
+84 INYFPLR
-91 VKGSDT
+91 VKGDT
-97 DNGKAISFR
+97 NDEGKAISFR
-106 LSVPG
+106 LLYPG
-111 ANTSYIYNDLQP
+111 GQLSYVYDLQP

-152 YAFTQETVSV
+152 YGFTQETVSV
-162 KVGEQL
+162 KVGKQI

-182 IPELNWNMYD
+182 IPELNWNMYE
-192 ESWRENVNI
+192 ESENVII

-210 STGKYGAVGI
+210 STGKYGSVGV
-220 FPKLWDMKNTGDHT
+220 FPKLWDMKNTGQYSD
-234 SINVRVIQPAT
+234 INIRVIQPAT

-276 TSPADCNEELT
+276 TAPADCNEELT
-287 WKSSDETALLPMIG
+287 WKSSDETAILPMIG
-301 SDIGKFNPVKAGT
+301 SDIGKFNPVKTGT

-340 PVGTVKVIKMYV
+340 PVGRVKEIKMYI
-352 GENLLDILPSGY
+352 GDNLLSILPSGY
-364 KVMPEDAADRSV
+364 KVMPEDATDRSV
-376 RYEVNQSYSDQGV
+376 HYEVLPSYNKDQEFK
-389 YEDGDGAY
+389 YNEILEDNGSEG
-397 KYTDIF
+397 IF
-403 GNLYF
+403 ARKPGRAR
-408 NEGDEMIALKSGR
+408 IAIISN
-421 VRVTIRSVQNPQAS
+421 QNPQAS
-435 CEYEVIVKDGPTSIT
+435 CTYEVIVKDGPTNIT
-450 FKQEEMTFLLP
+450 FKQEEMTFLMP

-467 SDISEDIRNNIIM
+467 WDISEDIRNNIIM

-486 YDENESYDK
+486 YEEYESYDIAQSNLDISSLTDAVK
-495 RSTLL
+495 L
-500 YIQFVKDV
+500 Y
-508 TSDTE
+508 
-513 VITLDYD
+513 YD
-520 FTEDK
+520 FKKDS
-525 LSASIVNAGRGSVGV
+525 LSASVVKVGEGW
-540 IYLSERTV
+540 IDISYSSERTI
-548 ASEEGLK
+548 ATEEGLR
-555 NEEVEIMK
+555 NDEYEISNH
-563 KFSVVVMESLKG
+563 FHVTILESLKG
-575 FNVDNYVEMVST
+575 FKVDGYVDMVST

-613 PNSYLPE
+613 PNTYVSE
-620 EWKSMVEIVPTDES
+620 EWKSIVEIEPTDETM
-634 KLNYTIIPHSVGRAT
+634 LNYTIKPHSVGRAT
-649 ISVKLDGVE
+649 ISVKLDGEE
-658 VATSNVLIGQRY
+658 VATSYVSIGQRY

-682 AGGVRWNSPEYE
+682 GGGVRWNSPEYE

-716 YFGDL
+716 YFGDIY
-721 NSLGTGTCYKIKVK
+721 SLETGECYKIKVK

-740 LLDLRIMYTGA
+740 LLDLRIMYTGG
-751 YEDMQTHRQIVP
+751 YEDMRTHRQIVP

-773 YDHDINSVFSTEDS
+773 YDHDINSVFSTEDAY
-787 NANNFN
+787 ANKFN

-808 NGEKWTGTLITLH
+808 NGEKWTGTLTTLR
-821 AGLGYMYFNAGS
+821 AGLGYMYFNAAS
-833 ENVDMEYQRE
+833 DTIDMEYLHE
-843 SLMPQGTP
+843 GSMPQGTP

-894 VGDECRG
+894 VGEECRG
-901 EGEMIDGKCFIT
+901 EGEMIEGKCFIT

-919 ETISFKLHDAVSG
+919 ETISFKLYDAVSG
-932 EMRTINEQMPFAKM
+932 EMRTINEQLPFAKM
-946 AGSLRAPQRLTVGGI
+946 AGSFRTPQRMTVGGI
-961 VTGITSADIASS
+961 VTGITAADIASS

-981 ITVQGMDVADII
+981 ITVQGMDVADVI

-1007 TVAGLPSGVYVVK
+1007 TVTGLPSGVYVVK

>member
-1 MRKQLLLMLSL
+1 
-12 LLYAVGMAAQQPD
+12 MAAQPD

-42 LVDDQGSAVQSFNE
+42 LTEGSLDNCGQKELPE

-63 IDGECRGLAKVS
+63 IDGECRGLAKV
-75 QKSVSDTKT
+75 QKKSLSVALTINYFPLRIKGDTN
-84 IYYFALR
+84 
-91 VKGSDT
+91 DE
-97 DNGKAISFR
+97 GKAISFR
-106 LSVPG
+106 LLYPG
-111 ANTSYIYNDLQP
+111 GQLSYVYDLQP

-152 YAFTQETVSV
+152 YGFTQETVSV
-162 KVGEQL
+162 KVGEQI

-182 IPELNWNMYD
+182 IPELNWNMYE
-192 ESWRENVNI
+192 ESENVII

-210 STGKYGAVGI
+210 STGKYGSVGV
-220 FPKLWDMKNTGDHT
+220 FPKLWDMKNTGQYSD
-234 SINVRVIQPAT
+234 INIRVIQPAT

-276 TSPADCNEELT
+276 TAPADCNEELT
-287 WKSSDETALLPMIG
+287 WKSSDETAILPMIG
-301 SDIGKFNPVKAGT
+301 SDIGKFNPVKTGT

-340 PVGTVKVIKMYV
+340 PVGRVKEIKMYI
-352 GENLLDILPSGY
+352 GDNLLSILPSGY
-364 KVMPEDAADRSV
+364 KVMPEDATDRSV
-376 RYEVNQSYSDQGV
+376 HYEVLPSYNQDQEFK
-389 YEDGDGAY
+389 YNEILEDNGSEG
-397 KYTDIF
+397 IF
-403 GNLYF
+403 ARKPGRAR
-408 NEGDEMIALKSGR
+408 IAIISN
-421 VRVTIRSVQNPQAS
+421 QNPQAT
-435 CEYEVIVKDGPTSIT
+435 CTYEVIVKDGPTNIT
-450 FKQEEMTFLLP
+450 FKQEEMTFLMP

-467 SDISEDIRNNIIM
+467 WDISEDIRNNIIM

-486 YDENESYDK
+486 YEEYESYDIAQSNLDISSLTDAVK
-495 RSTLL
+495 L
-500 YIQFVKDV
+500 Y
-508 TSDTE
+508 
-513 VITLDYD
+513 YD
-520 FTEDK
+520 FKKDS
-525 LSASIVNAGRGSVGV
+525 LSASVVKVGEGW
-540 IYLSERTV
+540 IDISYSSERTI
-548 ASEEGLK
+548 ATEEGLR
-555 NEEVEIMK
+555 NDEYEISNH
-563 KFSVVVMESLKG
+563 FHVTILESLKG
-575 FNVDNYVEMVST
+575 FKVDEYVEMVST

-613 PNSYLPE
+613 PDSYVSE
-620 EWKSMVEIVPTDES
+620 EWKSIVEIVPTDEN
-634 KLNYTIIPHSVGRAT
+634 KLNYTIRPHSVGRAI

-658 VATSNVLIGQRY
+658 VASSNVLIGQRY
-670 MQKAGWKWTSFY
+670 MQKAGWKWASLY
-682 AGGVRWNSPEYE
+682 GGDVSWNSPEYE

-716 YFGDL
+716 YFGDINRL
-721 NSLGTGTCYKIKVK
+721 ESGTCYKIKVK

-751 YEDMQTHRQIVP
+751 YEDMRTHRQIVP

-773 YDHDINSVFSTEDS
+773 YDHDINSVFSTEDTY
-787 NANNFN
+787 ANKFN

-801 DDGFAEY
+801 DNGFAEY
-808 NGEKWTGTLITLH
+808 NGEKWTGTLTTLH
-821 AGLGYMYFNAGS
+821 AGLGYMYFNAGT
-833 ENVDMEYQRE
+833 ENVDMEYLRE
-843 SLMPQGTP
+843 SSMPQGTP

-880 GNDYSAERFTVGAF
+880 GNEYSAERFTVGAF

-919 ETISFKLHDAVSG
+919 ETISFTLHDAVSG

-1007 TVAGLPSGVYVVK
+1007 TVTGLPSGVYVVK

>member
-1 MRKQLLLMLSL
+1 
-12 LLYAVGMAAQQPD
+12 MAAQQPD

-42 LVDDQGSAVQSFNE
+42 LVDDKGSAVQSFNA

-63 IDGECRGLAKVS
+63 IDGECRGIAEVS

-106 LSVPG
+106 LSIPG
-111 ANTSYIYNDLQP
+111 TNMSYIYNDLKP
-123 AADAVTYTNKK
+123 AANAVTYTNKK
-134 TTGTLSDL
+134 TTGTLSAL
-142 FPLKFIQPLY
+142 YPLTFIQSWVCGY
-152 YAFTQETVSV
+152 TQTFVSV
-162 KVGEQL
+162 KVGEEI
-168 NLLDYITF
+168 NLLDYLKFTP
-176 EPANAN
+176 ENAN
-182 IPELNWNMYD
+182 IPELIWGINRNH
-192 ESWRENVNI
+192 REYVTI
-201 EGNKLTAIK
+201 TGNTLKALK
-210 STGKYGAVGI
+210 STKFVGAATVSA
-220 FPKLWDMKNTGDHT
+220 KLKDFTFSSENQSLKIT
-234 SINVRVIQPAT
+234 VIQPAT
-245 SIELRDEY
+245 SIELLDEY
-253 KNGITVNLGDTAAL
+253 KNGITVNLGDTSVL
-267 NTVLRSGYT
+267 NTVLHKCFNIL
-276 TSPADCNEELT
+276 PEDCNEKMW
-287 WKSSDETALLPMIG
+287 WKSNDETAIRPMEG
-301 SDIGKFNPVKAGT
+301 NDIGKFEPVKTGT

-333 KPVEYIN
+333 KPVEYIEM
-340 PVGTVKVIKMYV
+340 VSSVKTIKMFV

-364 KVMPEDAADRSV
+364 KVMPEDATDRSV
-376 RYEVNQSYSDQGV
+376 GYEVNQSFSDQGV

-403 GNLYF
+403 GDIHF
-408 NEGDEMIALKSGR
+408 NEGDEMIALKPGR
-421 VRVTIRSVQNPQAS
+421 VRVTIRSVQNPQMA
-435 CEYEVIVKDGPTSIT
+435 CEYEVIVKRGPTSIT
-450 FKQEEMTFLLP
+450 FKQEEMTFLIP
-461 IKDTDK
+461 RKDTDK
-467 SDISEDIRNNIIM
+467 WDISEDIRNNIIM

-486 YDENESYDK
+486 YEEYESYDIAQSNLDISSLTDAVK
-495 RSTLL
+495 L
-500 YIQFVKDV
+500 Y
-508 TSDTE
+508 
-513 VITLDYD
+513 YD
-520 FTEDK
+520 FKKDS
-525 LSASIVNAGRGSVGV
+525 LSASVVKVGEGW
-540 IYLSERTV
+540 IDISYSSERTI
-548 ASEEGLK
+548 ATEEGLR
-555 NEEVEIMK
+555 NDEYEISNH
-563 KFSVVVMESLKG
+563 FHVTIMESLKG
-575 FNVDNYVEMVST
+575 FKVDGYVDMVST

-599 GAEVDPSRVEVTIT
+599 DAEVDPSRVEVTIVDA
-613 PNSYLPE
+613 SVPE
-620 EWKSMVEIVPTDES
+620 MWKSIVEIVPTDETM
-634 KLNYTIIPHSVGRAT
+634 LNYTIKPHSVGRAT

-658 VATSNVLIGQRY
+658 VATSYVGIGQRY
-670 MQKAGWKWTSFY
+670 IQKAGWKWTSLY
-682 AGGVRWNSPEYE
+682 SGGVSWNSPEIE

-721 NSLGTGTCYKIKVK
+721 NRLESGTCYKIKVK

-740 LLDLRIMYTGA
+740 LLNLRIYPGG
-751 YEDMQTHRQIVP
+751 YEDMRPYRQIVP

-773 YDHDINSVFSTEDS
+773 YDHDINSVFSTEDAY
-787 NANNFN
+787 ANKFN

-801 DDGFAEY
+801 DNGFAEY
-808 NGEKWTGTLITLH
+808 NGEKWTGTLTTLH
-821 AGLGYMYFNAGS
+821 AGLGYMYFNAAS
-833 ENVDMEYQRE
+833 DTINMELKYE
-843 SLMPQGTP
+843 WNMPQGTP

-961 VTGITSADIASS
+961 VTGITAADIASS
-973 GIAIVDGQ
+973 GIAVVDGQ
-981 ITVQGMDVADII
+981 ITVQGMDVADVI

-1007 TVAGLPSGVYVVK
+1007 TITGLPSGVYVVK

>member
-1 MRKQLLLMLSL
+1 M
-12 LLYAVGMAAQQPD
+12 
-25 WGYNPNA
+25 
-32 YPDEHVIYVG
+32 
-42 LVDDQGSAVQSFNE
+42 VDDQGSAVQSFND

-63 IDGECRGLAKVS
+63 IEGECRGLAKVS
-75 QKSVSDTKT
+75 RYSVSDTQT

-91 VKGSDT
+91 VKGTNT
-97 DNGKAISFR
+97 DNGKAISYR
-106 LSVPG
+106 LSVG
-111 ANTSYIYNDLQP
+111 GNQSFVFNDLKP
-123 AADAVTYTNKK
+123 AANAVTYTNNG
-134 TTGTLSDL
+134 TTGKLSAL
-142 FPLKFIQPLY
+142 YQLTFIRPGYYSIVQP
-152 YAFTQETVSV
+152 EVSV
-162 KVGEQL
+162 KVGAEF
-168 NLLDYITF
+168 NLLDHITF

-182 IPELNWNMYD
+182 IPEMNWTMGQG
-192 ESWRENVNI
+192 EKENEYASI
-201 EGNKLTAIK
+201 KGNTFKALK
-210 STGKYGAVGI
+210 STGKYIWVSVSPNLLG
-220 FPKLWDMKNTGDHT
+220 MKPTGQYT
-234 SINVRVIQPAT
+234 GVRVRIIQPAT

-276 TSPADCNEELT
+276 TAPADCNEELT
-287 WKSSDETALLPMIG
+287 WKSSDETAIRPMIG
-301 SDIGKFNPVKAGT
+301 SDIGKFNPVKTGT

-340 PVGTVKVIKMYV
+340 PVGRVKEIKMYI
-352 GENLLDILPSGY
+352 GDNLLSILPSGY
-364 KVMPEDAADRSV
+364 KVMPEDATDRSV
-376 RYEVNQSYSDQGV
+376 RYEVLPSYNQDQEFK
-389 YEDGDGAY
+389 YNEILEDNGSEG
-397 KYTDIF
+397 IF
-403 GNLYF
+403 ARKPGRAR
-408 NEGDEMIALKSGR
+408 IAIISN
-421 VRVTIRSVQNPQAS
+421 QNPQAT
-435 CEYEVIVKDGPTSIT
+435 CTYEVIVKDGPTNIT
-450 FKQEEMTFLLP
+450 FKQEEMTFLMP

-467 SDISEDIRNNIIM
+467 WDISEDIRNNIIM

-486 YDENESYDK
+486 YEEYEEYDIAESDLDILSYTK
-495 RSTLL
+495 AVNL
-500 YIQFVKDV
+500 YYNFEKD
-508 TSDTE
+508 S
-513 VITLDYD
+513 
-520 FTEDK
+520 
-525 LSASIVNAGRGSVGV
+525 LSALIDSIGQGRINVS
-540 IYLSERTV
+540 YSSERTI
-548 ASEEGLK
+548 ATEEGLQ
-555 NEEVEIMK
+555 NDEYRISNH
-563 KFSVVVMESLKG
+563 FNITILESLKG
-575 FNVDNYVEMVST
+575 FKVDGYVDMVST

-613 PNSYLPE
+613 PDSYVSE
-620 EWKSMVEIVPTDES
+620 EWKSIVEIVPTDETM
-634 KLNYTIIPHSVGRAT
+634 LNYTIRPHSVGRAI

-670 MQKAGWKWTSFY
+670 MQKAGWKWASLY
-682 AGGVRWNSPEYE
+682 GGDVSWNSPEYE

-716 YFGDL
+716 YFGDINRL
-721 NSLGTGTCYKIKVK
+721 ESGTCYKIKVK

-740 LLDLRIMYTGA
+740 LLDLRIVYTGA
-751 YEDMQTHRQIVP
+751 YEDMRTHRQIVP

-773 YDHDINSVFSTEDS
+773 YDHDINSVFSTEDTY
-787 NANNFN
+787 ANKFN

-801 DDGFAEY
+801 DNGFAEY
-808 NGEKWTGTLITLH
+808 NGEKWTGTLTTLH

-833 ENVDMEYQRE
+833 ENVDMEYLRE
-843 SLMPQGTP
+843 GSMPQGTP

-880 GNDYSAERFTVGAF
+880 GNGYSAERFTVGAF

-961 VTGITSADIASS
+961 VTGITAADIASS

-1007 TVAGLPSGVYVVK
+1007 TVTGLPSGVYVVK

>member
-1 MRKQLLLMLSL
+1 
-12 LLYAVGMAAQQPD
+12 MAAQQPD

-42 LVDDQGSAVQSFNE
+42 LVDDQGNAVQSFND

-63 IDGECRGLAKVS
+63 IEGECHGLAKVS
-75 QKSVSDTKT
+75 RYSVSDTQS

-91 VKGSDT
+91 VKGTNT
-97 DNGKAISFR
+97 DNGKAISYR
-106 LSVPG
+106 LSVG
-111 ANTSYIYNDLQP
+111 GNHSFVFNDLKP
-123 AADAVTYTNKK
+123 AANAVTYTNNG
-134 TTGTLSDL
+134 TTGKLSAL
-142 FPLKFIQPLY
+142 YQLTFIRPGYYSIVQP
-152 YAFTQETVSV
+152 EVSV
-162 KVGEQL
+162 KVGAEF
-168 NLLDYITF
+168 NLLDHITF

-182 IPELNWNMYD
+182 IPEMNWTMGQG
-192 ESWRENVNI
+192 EKENEYASI
-201 EGNKLTAIK
+201 KGNTFKALK
-210 STGKYGAVGI
+210 STGKYGSVSVS
-220 FPKLWDMKNTGDHT
+220 PNLWGMKPTGQYT
-234 SINVRVIQPAT
+234 KVSIRVIQPAT

-276 TSPADCNEELT
+276 TAPADCNEELT
-287 WKSSDETALLPMIG
+287 WKSSDETAIRPMTSE
-301 SDIGKFNPVKAGT
+301 SDLGKFEPVKTGT

-340 PVGTVKVIKMYV
+340 PVGRVKEIKMYI
-352 GENLLDILPSGY
+352 GDNLLSILPSGY
-364 KVMPEDAADRSV
+364 KVMPEDATDRSV
-376 RYEVNQSYSDQGV
+376 HYEVLPSYNQDQEFK
-389 YEDGDGAY
+389 YNEILEDKGSEG
-397 KYTDIF
+397 IF
-403 GNLYF
+403 ARKPGRAR
-408 NEGDEMIALKSGR
+408 IAIISN
-421 VRVTIRSVQNPQAS
+421 QNPQAT
-435 CEYEVIVKDGPTSIT
+435 CTYEVIVKDGPTNIT
-450 FKQEEMTFLLP
+450 FKQEEMTFLMP

-467 SDISEDIRNNIIM
+467 WDISEDIRNNIIM

-486 YDENESYDK
+486 YEEYESYDIAQ
-495 RSTLL
+495 SNLDISSLTDA
-500 YIQFVKDV
+500 VKL
-508 TSDTE
+508 S
-513 VITLDYD
+513 YD
-520 FTEDK
+520 FKKDS
-525 LSASIVNAGRGSVGV
+525 LSASVVKVGEGW
-540 IYLSERTV
+540 IDISYSSERTI
-548 ASEEGLK
+548 ATEEGLQ
-555 NEEVEIMK
+555 NDEYYISNHFHVTIL
-563 KFSVVVMESLKG
+563 ESLKG
-575 FNVDNYVEMVST
+575 FKVDEYVEMVST

-613 PNSYLPE
+613 PNTYVSE
-620 EWKSMVEIVPTDES
+620 EWKSIVEIVPTDETM
-634 KLNYTIIPHSVGRAT
+634 LNYTIKPHSVGRAT
-649 ISVKLDGVE
+649 ISVKLDGEE
-658 VATSNVLIGQRY
+658 VATSYVSIGQRY

-682 AGGVRWNSPEYE
+682 GGGVRWNSPEYE

-716 YFGDL
+716 YFGDIY
-721 NSLGTGTCYKIKVK
+721 SLETGECYKIKVK

-740 LLDLRIMYTGA
+740 LLDLRIMYTGG
-751 YEDMQTHRQIVP
+751 YEDMRTHRQIVP

-773 YDHDINSVFSTEDS
+773 YDHDINSVFVKEE
-787 NANNFN
+787 NRNVFN

-808 NGEKWTGTLITLH
+808 NGEKWTGTLTTLR

-833 ENVDMEYQRE
+833 ENVDMEYLHE
-843 SLMPQGTP
+843 GSMPQGTP

-880 GNDYSAERFTVGAF
+880 GNEYSAERFTVGAF

-961 VTGITSADIASS
+961 VTGITAADIASS
-973 GIAIVDGQ
+973 GIAVVDGQ
-981 ITVQGMDVADII
+981 ITVQGMDVADVI

>member
-42 LVDDQGSAVQSFNE
+42 LVDDQGSAVQSFND

-63 IDGECRGLAKVS
+63 IEGECRGLAKVS
-75 QKSVSDTKT
+75 RYSVSDTQT

-91 VKGSDT
+91 VKGTNT
-97 DNGKAISFR
+97 DNGKAISYR
-106 LSVPG
+106 LSVG
-111 ANTSYIYNDLQP
+111 GNHSLVFNDLKP
-123 AADAVTYTNKK
+123 AANAVTYTNNG
-134 TTGTLSDL
+134 TTGKLSAL
-142 FPLKFIQPLY
+142 YQLTFIRPGYYSIVQP
-152 YAFTQETVSV
+152 EVSV
-162 KVGEQL
+162 KVGAEF
-168 NLLDYITF
+168 NLLDHITF

-182 IPELNWNMYD
+182 IPEMNWTMGQG
-192 ESWRENVNI
+192 EKENEYASI
-201 EGNKLTAIK
+201 KGNTFKALK
-210 STGKYGAVGI
+210 STGKYGWVNVSPNLLG
-220 FPKLWDMKNTGDHT
+220 MKPTGQYT
-234 SINVRVIQPAT
+234 KVSVRVIQPAT
-245 SIELRDEY
+245 SIELLDEY

-276 TSPADCNEELT
+276 TAPADCNEELT
-287 WKSSDETALLPMIG
+287 WKSSDETAIRPMEG
-301 SDIGKFNPVKAGT
+301 NDIGKFNPVKTGT

-319 SGENASVDLKVTVI
+319 SGEKASVDLKVTVI

-340 PVGTVKVIKMYV
+340 PVGRVKEIKMYI
-352 GENLLDILPSGY
+352 GDNLLDILPSGY
-364 KVMPEDAADRSV
+364 KVMPEDATDRSV
-376 RYEVNQSYSDQGV
+376 RYEVLPSYNQDQEFK
-389 YEDGDGAY
+389 YNEILEDNGPEG
-397 KYTDIF
+397 IF
-403 GNLYF
+403 ARKPGRAR
-408 NEGDEMIALKSGR
+408 IAIISN
-421 VRVTIRSVQNPQAS
+421 QNPQAT
-435 CEYEVIVKDGPTSIT
+435 CTYEVIVKDGPTNIT
-450 FKQEEMTFLLP
+450 FKQEEMTFLMP

-467 SDISEDIRNNIIM
+467 WDISEDIRNNIIM

-486 YDENESYDK
+486 YEEYESYDIAQSNLDISSLTDAVK
-495 RSTLL
+495 L
-500 YIQFVKDV
+500 Y
-508 TSDTE
+508 
-513 VITLDYD
+513 YD
-520 FTEDK
+520 FKKDS
-525 LSASIVNAGRGSVGV
+525 LSASVVKVGEGW
-540 IYLSERTV
+540 IDISYSSERTI
-548 ASEEGLK
+548 ATEEGLR
-555 NEEVEIMK
+555 NDEYEISNH
-563 KFSVVVMESLKG
+563 FHVTIMESLKG
-575 FNVDNYVEMVST
+575 FKVDGYVDMVST
-587 ETRDFVLTPDPV
+587 ETHDFVLTPDPV

-613 PNSYLPE
+613 PDTYVSE
-620 EWKSMVEIVPTDES
+620 EWKSIVEIEPTDETM
-634 KLNYTIIPHSVGRAT
+634 LNYTIKPHSVGRAT

-658 VATSNVLIGQRY
+658 VATSYVGIGQRY
-670 MQKAGWKWTSFY
+670 IQKAGWKWTSLY
-682 AGGVRWNSPEYE
+682 SGGVSWNSPEYE
-694 LGNVVEEIRSEDALL
+694 LGDVVEEIRSEDALL

-721 NSLGTGTCYKIKVK
+721 NRLEPGTCYKIKVK

-740 LLDLRIMYTGA
+740 LLNLRIYPGG
-751 YEDMQTHRQIVP
+751 YEDMRPYRQIVP

-773 YDHDINSVFSTEDS
+773 YDHDINSVFSTEDAY
-787 NANNFN
+787 ANKFN

-801 DDGFAEY
+801 DNGFAEY
-808 NGEKWTGTLITLH
+808 NGEKWTGTLTTLH
-821 AGLGYMYFNAGS
+821 AGLGYMYFNAAS
-833 ENVDMEYQRE
+833 DTINMELKYE
-843 SLMPQGTP
+843 WNMPQGTP

-880 GNDYSAERFTVGAF
+880 GNEYSAERFTVGAF

-961 VTGITSADIASS
+961 VTDIASS

-981 ITVQGMDVADII
+981 ITVQGMDVADVI

-1007 TVAGLPSGVYVVK
+1007 TVTGLPSGVYVVK

>member
-1 MRKQLLLMLSL
+1 MLSL

-42 LVDDQGSAVQSFNE
+42 LVDDQGSAVQSFND

-75 QKSVSDTKT
+75 RYSVSDTQT

-91 VKGSDT
+91 VKGTNT
-97 DNGKAISFR
+97 DNGKAITYR
-106 LSVPG
+106 LSVG
-111 ANTSYIYNDLQP
+111 GNHSFVFNDLKP
-123 AADAVTYTNKK
+123 AANAVTYTNNG
-134 TTGTLSDL
+134 TTGKLSAL
-142 FPLKFIQPLY
+142 YQLTFIRPGYYSIVQP
-152 YAFTQETVSV
+152 EVRV
-162 KVGEQL
+162 KVGAEF
-168 NLLDYITF
+168 NLLDHITF

-182 IPELNWNMYD
+182 IPEMNWTMGQG
-192 ESWRENVNI
+192 EKENEYASI
-201 EGNKLTAIK
+201 KGNTFKALK
-210 STGKYGAVGI
+210 STGKYSWVNVS
-220 FPKLWDMKNTGDHT
+220 PNLWGMKPTGQYT
-234 SINVRVIQPAT
+234 EVSVRVIQPAT

-276 TSPADCNEELT
+276 TAPADCNEELT
-287 WKSSDETALLPMIG
+287 WKSSDETAIRPMEG
-301 SDIGKFNPVKAGT
+301 NDIGKFEPVKPGT

-333 KPVEYIN
+333 KPVESII
-340 PVGTVKVIKMYV
+340 PVGSVKTIKMFV
-352 GENLLDILPSGY
+352 GENLLNILPSGY
-364 KVMPEDAADRSV
+364 KVMPEDATDRSV
-376 RYEVNQSYSDQGV
+376 HYEVNQSNYWGMH
-389 YEDGDGAY
+389 EDGDGAY

-403 GNLYF
+403 GDLYF
-408 NEGDEMIALKSGR
+408 NEGDEMIALKPGR
-421 VRVTIRSVQNPQAS
+421 VRVTINSTQNPRAY
-435 CEYEVIVKDGPTSIT
+435 CEYEVIVKRGPTNIT
-450 FKQEEMTFLLP
+450 FKQEEMTFLMP
-461 IKDTDK
+461 RKDTDK
-467 SDISEDIRNNIIM
+467 WDISEDIRNNIIM

-486 YDENESYDK
+486 YDEYEEYDIAQSDLDIRSYTK
-495 RSTLL
+495 AVHL
-500 YIQFVKDV
+500 Y
-508 TSDTE
+508 
-513 VITLDYD
+513 YD
-520 FTEDK
+520 FKNDI
-525 LSASIVNAGRGSVGV
+525 LSASIDSIGQGWIDVS
-540 IYLSERTV
+540 YSSERTI
-548 ASEEGLK
+548 ATEAGLQ
-555 NEEVEIMK
+555 NDEYRISNH
-563 KFSVVVMESLKG
+563 FNITILESLKG
-575 FNVDNYVEMVST
+575 FKVDGYVDMVST

-599 GAEVDPSRVEVTIT
+599 DAEVDPSRVEVTIT
-613 PNSYLPE
+613 PDSYVSE
-620 EWKSMVEIVPTDES
+620 EWKSIVEIVPTDETM
-634 KLNYTIIPHSVGRAT
+634 LNYTIRPHSVGRAT

-658 VATSNVLIGQRY
+658 VATSHVGIGQRY
-670 MQKAGWKWTSFY
+670 MQKAGWKWASLY
-682 AGGVRWNSPEYE
+682 GGGVRWNSPEYE

-721 NSLGTGTCYKIKVK
+721 NSLDTGTCYKIKVK

-751 YEDMQTHRQIVP
+751 YEDMRTYRQIVP

-773 YDHDINSVFSTEDS
+773 YDHDINSVFVKEE
-787 NANNFN
+787 NRNVFN

-808 NGEKWTGTLITLH
+808 NGEKWTGTLTTLR

-833 ENVDMEYQRE
+833 ENVDMELEHEYY
-843 SLMPQGTP
+843 MPQGTP
-851 VMNAPQHKQSVWTYN
+851 VMNVPQHKQSVWTYN

-961 VTGITSADIASS
+961 VTGITAADIASS
-973 GIAIVDGQ
+973 GIAVVDGQ
-981 ITVQGMDVADII
+981 ITVQGMDVADVI

-1007 TVAGLPSGVYVVK
+1007 TVTGLPSGVYVVK

>member
-1 MRKQLLLMLSL
+1 
-12 LLYAVGMAAQQPD
+12 MAAQQPD

-42 LVDDQGSAVQSFNE
+42 LVDDQGSAVQSFND

-75 QKSVSDTKT
+75 RYSVSDTQT

-91 VKGSDT
+91 VKGTNT
-97 DNGKAISFR
+97 DNGKAISYR
-106 LSVPG
+106 LSVG
-111 ANTSYIYNDLQP
+111 GNQSLVFNDLKP
-123 AADAVTYTNKK
+123 AANAVTYTNNG
-134 TTGTLSDL
+134 TTGKLSAL
-142 FPLKFIQPLY
+142 YQLTFIRPGYYSIVQP
-152 YAFTQETVSV
+152 EVSV
-162 KVGEQL
+162 KVGAEF

-182 IPELNWNMYD
+182 IPEMNWTMGQG
-192 ESWRENVNI
+192 EKENEYASI
-201 EGNKLTAIK
+201 KGNTFKALK
-210 STGKYGAVGI
+210 STGKYSWVNVSPNLLGMKPTGQYTAV
-220 FPKLWDMKNTGDHT
+220 
-234 SINVRVIQPAT
+234 SVRVIQPAT

-276 TSPADCNEELT
+276 TAPADCNEKLT
-287 WKSSDETALLPMIG
+287 WKSSDETAIRPMTSE
-301 SDIGKFNPVKAGT
+301 SDLGKFEPVKTGT

-340 PVGTVKVIKMYV
+340 PVGRVKEIKMYI
-352 GENLLDILPSGY
+352 GDNLLSILPSGY
-364 KVMPEDAADRSV
+364 KVMPEDATDRSV
-376 RYEVNQSYSDQGV
+376 RYEVLPSYNQDQEFK
-389 YEDGDGAY
+389 YNEILEDNGSEG
-397 KYTDIF
+397 IF
-403 GNLYF
+403 ARKPGRAR
-408 NEGDEMIALKSGR
+408 IAIISN
-421 VRVTIRSVQNPQAS
+421 QNPQAS
-435 CEYEVIVKDGPTSIT
+435 CTYEVIVKDGPTNIT
-450 FKQEEMTFLLP
+450 FKQEEMTFLMP

-467 SDISEDIRNNIIM
+467 WDISEDIRNNIIM

-486 YDENESYDK
+486 YEEYESYDIAQSNLDISSLTDAVK
-495 RSTLL
+495 L
-500 YIQFVKDV
+500 Y
-508 TSDTE
+508 
-513 VITLDYD
+513 YD
-520 FTEDK
+520 FKKDS
-525 LSASIVNAGRGSVGV
+525 LSASVVKVGEGW
-540 IYLSERTV
+540 IDISYSSERTI
-548 ASEEGLK
+548 ATEEGLR
-555 NEEVEIMK
+555 NDEYEISNH
-563 KFSVVVMESLKG
+563 FHVTILESLKG
-575 FNVDNYVEMVST
+575 FKVDGYVDMVST

-613 PNSYLPE
+613 PDSYVSE
-620 EWKSMVEIVPTDES
+620 EWKSIVEIVPTDETM
-634 KLNYTIIPHSVGRAT
+634 LNYTIRPHSVGRAI

-658 VATSNVLIGQRY
+658 VATSHVGIGQRY
-670 MQKAGWKWTSFY
+670 MQKAGWKWASLY
-682 AGGVRWNSPEYE
+682 GGGVRWNSPEYE

-716 YFGDL
+716 YFGDIY
-721 NSLGTGTCYKIKVK
+721 SLETGTCYKIKVK

-751 YEDMQTHRQIVP
+751 YEDMRTHRQIVP

-773 YDHDINSVFSTEDS
+773 YDHDINSVFSTEDTY
-787 NANNFN
+787 ANKFN

-801 DDGFAEY
+801 DNGFAEY
-808 NGEKWTGTLITLH
+808 NGEKWTGTLTTLH
-821 AGLGYMYFNAGS
+821 AGLGYMYFNAAS
-833 ENVDMEYQRE
+833 DTIDMEYLRE
-843 SLMPQGTP
+843 GSMPQGTP

-961 VTGITSADIASS
+961 VTGITAADIASS

-981 ITVQGMDVADII
+981 ITVQGMDVADVI

-1007 TVAGLPSGVYVVK
+1007 TVTGLPSGVYVVK

>member
-1 MRKQLLLMLSL
+1 MLSL

-42 LVDDQGSAVQSFNE
+42 LVDDQGSAVQSFDA

-63 IDGECRGLAKVS
+63 IDGECRGIAEVS
-75 QKSVSDTKT
+75 RYSVSDTQT

-91 VKGSDT
+91 VKGTNT

-106 LSVPG
+106 LSIPG
-111 ANTSYIYNDLQP
+111 ANMSYIYNDLKP
-123 AADAVTYTNKK
+123 AANAVTYTNNG
-134 TTGTLSDL
+134 TTGKLSAL
-142 FPLKFIQPLY
+142 YQLTFIRPGYYSIVQP
-152 YAFTQETVSV
+152 EVSV
-162 KVGEQL
+162 KVGAEF
-168 NLLDYITF
+168 NLLDHITF

-182 IPELNWNMYD
+182 IPEMNWTMGQG
-192 ESWRENVNI
+192 EKENEYASI
-201 EGNKLTAIK
+201 KGNTFKALK
-210 STGKYGAVGI
+210 STGKYGMVYVR
-220 FPKLWDMKNTGDHT
+220 PKLWDMKPTGQYT
-234 SINVRVIQPAT
+234 KVSIRIIQPAT

-276 TSPADCNEELT
+276 TAPADCNEELT
-287 WKSSDETALLPMIG
+287 WKSSDETAILPMIG
-301 SDIGKFNPVKAGT
+301 SDIGKFNPVKTGT

-340 PVGTVKVIKMYV
+340 PVGRVKEIKMYI
-352 GENLLDILPSGY
+352 GDNLLSILPSGY
-364 KVMPEDAADRSV
+364 KVMPEDATDRSV
-376 RYEVNQSYSDQGV
+376 HYEVLPSYNQDQEFK
-389 YEDGDGAY
+389 YNEILEDNGSEG
-397 KYTDIF
+397 IF
-403 GNLYF
+403 ARKPGRAR
-408 NEGDEMIALKSGR
+408 IAIISN
-421 VRVTIRSVQNPQAS
+421 QNPQAT
-435 CEYEVIVKDGPTSIT
+435 CTYEVIVKDGPTNIT
-450 FKQEEMTFLLP
+450 FKQEEMTFLMP

-467 SDISEDIRNNIIM
+467 WDISEDIRNNIIM

-486 YDENESYDK
+486 YEEYESYDIAQ
-495 RSTLL
+495 SNLDISSLTDA
-500 YIQFVKDV
+500 VKL
-508 TSDTE
+508 S
-513 VITLDYD
+513 YD
-520 FTEDK
+520 FKKDII
-525 LSASIVNAGRGSVGV
+525 SASVVKVGEGW
-540 IYLSERTV
+540 IDISYSSERTI
-548 ASEEGLK
+548 ATEEGLR
-555 NEEVEIMK
+555 NDEYEISNH
-563 KFSVVVMESLKG
+563 FHVTIMESLKG
-575 FNVDNYVEMVST
+575 FKVDGYVDMVST

-599 GAEVDPSRVEVTIT
+599 GAEVDPSRVEVNIT
-613 PNSYLPE
+613 PDSYVSE
-620 EWKSMVEIVPTDES
+620 EWKSMVEIVPTDETM
-634 KLNYTIIPHSVGRAT
+634 LNYTIKPHSVGRAI

-658 VATSNVLIGQRY
+658 VASSNVLIGQRY
-670 MQKAGWKWTSFY
+670 MQKAGWKWASLY
-682 AGGVRWNSPEYE
+682 GGDVSWNSPEYE

-716 YFGDL
+716 YFGDINRL
-721 NSLGTGTCYKIKVK
+721 ETGTCYKIKVK

-751 YEDMQTHRQIVP
+751 YEDMRTHRQIVP

-773 YDHDINSVFSTEDS
+773 YDHDINSVFSTEDAY
-787 NANNFN
+787 ANKFN

-801 DDGFAEY
+801 DNGFAEY
-808 NGEKWTGTLITLH
+808 NGEKWTGTLTTLH

-880 GNDYSAERFTVGAF
+880 GNEYSAERFTVGAF

-961 VTGITSADIASS
+961 VTGITAADIASS
-973 GIAIVDGQ
+973 GIAVVDGQ
-981 ITVQGMDVADII
+981 ITVQGMDVADVI

-1007 TVAGLPSGVYVVK
+1007 TITGLPSGVYVVK

>member
-1 MRKQLLLMLSL
+1 MLSL

-32 YPDEHVIYVG
+32 YPDEHVIFVG
-42 LVDDQGSAVQSFNE
+42 LVDDKGSAVQSFND

-63 IDGECRGLAKVS
+63 IEGECRGLAKVS
-75 QKSVSDTKT
+75 RYSVSDTQT

-91 VKGSDT
+91 VKGTNT
-97 DNGKAISFR
+97 DNGKAISYR
-106 LSVPG
+106 LSIGGNQSFVF
-111 ANTSYIYNDLQP
+111 NDLKP
-123 AADAVTYTNKK
+123 AANAVTYTNNG
-134 TTGTLSDL
+134 TTGKLSAL
-142 FPLKFIQPLY
+142 YQLTFIRPGYYSIVQP
-152 YAFTQETVSV
+152 EVSV
-162 KVGEQL
+162 KVGAEF
-168 NLLDYITF
+168 NLLDHITF

-182 IPELNWNMYD
+182 IPEMNWTMGQG
-192 ESWRENVNI
+192 EKENEYASI
-201 EGNKLTAIK
+201 KGNTFKALK
-210 STGKYGAVGI
+210 STGKYSWVNVS
-220 FPKLWDMKNTGDHT
+220 PNLWGMKPTGQYT
-234 SINVRVIQPAT
+234 EVSVRVIQPAT

-253 KNGITVNLGDTAAL
+253 KNGITVNLGDTATL

-276 TSPADCNEELT
+276 TAPADCNEELT
-287 WKSSDETALLPMIG
+287 WKSSDETAIRPMEG
-301 SDIGKFNPVKAGT
+301 NDIGKFNPVKTGT

-340 PVGTVKVIKMYV
+340 PVGRVKEIKMYI
-352 GENLLDILPSGY
+352 GNNLLDILPSGY
-364 KVMPEDAADRSV
+364 KVMPEDATDRSV
-376 RYEVNQSYSDQGV
+376 RYEVLPSYNQDQEFK
-389 YEDGDGAY
+389 YNEILEDNGSEG
-397 KYTDIF
+397 IF
-403 GNLYF
+403 ARKPGRAR
-408 NEGDEMIALKSGR
+408 IAIISN
-421 VRVTIRSVQNPQAS
+421 QNPQAT
-435 CEYEVIVKDGPTSIT
+435 CTYEVIVKDGPTNIT
-450 FKQEEMTFLLP
+450 FKQEEMTFLMP

-467 SDISEDIRNNIIM
+467 WDISEDIRNNIIM

-486 YDENESYDK
+486 YEEYESYDIAQSNLDISSLTDAVK
-495 RSTLL
+495 L
-500 YIQFVKDV
+500 Y
-508 TSDTE
+508 
-513 VITLDYD
+513 YD
-520 FTEDK
+520 FKKDS
-525 LSASIVNAGRGSVGV
+525 LSASVVKVGEGW
-540 IYLSERTV
+540 IDISYSSERTI
-548 ASEEGLK
+548 ATEEGLR
-555 NEEVEIMK
+555 NDEYEISNH
-563 KFSVVVMESLKG
+563 FHVTIMESLKG
-575 FNVDNYVEMVST
+575 FKVDGYVEMVST

-613 PNSYLPE
+613 PDSYVSE
-620 EWKSMVEIVPTDES
+620 EWKSIVEIVPTDETM
-634 KLNYTIIPHSVGRAT
+634 LNYTIRPHSVGRAI

-670 MQKAGWKWTSFY
+670 MQKAGWKWASLY
-682 AGGVRWNSPEYE
+682 GGDVSWNSPEYE

-716 YFGDL
+716 YFGDINRL
-721 NSLGTGTCYKIKVK
+721 ESGTCYKIKVK

-751 YEDMQTHRQIVP
+751 YEDMRTHRQIVP

-773 YDHDINSVFSTEDS
+773 YDHDINSVFSTEDTYA
-787 NANNFN
+787 ANKFN

-808 NGEKWTGTLITLH
+808 NGEKWTGTLTTLR

-880 GNDYSAERFTVGAF
+880 GNEYSAERFTVGAF

-961 VTGITSADIASS
+961 VTGITAADIASS
-973 GIAIVDGQ
+973 GIAVVDGQ
-981 ITVQGMDVADII
+981 ITVQGMDVADVI

-1007 TVAGLPSGVYVVK
+1007 TVTGLPSGVYVVK

>member
-1 MRKQLLLMLSL
+1 MLSL

-42 LVDDQGSAVQSFNE
+42 LVDDQGNAVQSFND

-75 QKSVSDTKT
+75 RYSVSDTQT

-91 VKGSDT
+91 VKGTNT
-97 DNGKAISFR
+97 DNGKAISYR
-106 LSVPG
+106 LSVG
-111 ANTSYIYNDLQP
+111 GNQSFVFNDLKP
-123 AADAVTYTNKK
+123 AANAVTYTNNG
-134 TTGTLSDL
+134 TTGKLSAL
-142 FPLKFIQPLY
+142 YQLTFIRPGYYSIVQP
-152 YAFTQETVSV
+152 EVSV
-162 KVGEQL
+162 KVGAEF
-168 NLLDYITF
+168 NLLDHITF

-182 IPELNWNMYD
+182 IPEMNWTMGQG
-192 ESWRENVNI
+192 EKENEYASI
-201 EGNKLTAIK
+201 KGNTFKALK
-210 STGKYGAVGI
+210 STGKYIWVSVSPNLLG
-220 FPKLWDMKNTGDHT
+220 MKPTGQYT
-234 SINVRVIQPAT
+234 EISVRVIQPAT

-276 TSPADCNEELT
+276 TAPADCNEELT
-287 WKSSDETALLPMIG
+287 WKSSDETAIRPMEG
-301 SDIGKFNPVKAGT
+301 NDIGKFNPVKTGT

-333 KPVEYIN
+333 KPVEYIT
-340 PVGTVKVIKMYV
+340 PVGRVKEIKMYI
-352 GENLLDILPSGY
+352 GDNLLDILPSGY
-364 KVMPEDAADRSV
+364 KVMPEDATDRSV
-376 RYEVNQSYSDQGV
+376 HYEVLPSYNQDQEFK
-389 YEDGDGAY
+389 YNEILEDKGSEG
-397 KYTDIF
+397 IF
-403 GNLYF
+403 ARKPGRAR
-408 NEGDEMIALKSGR
+408 IAIISN
-421 VRVTIRSVQNPQAS
+421 QNPQAT
-435 CEYEVIVKDGPTSIT
+435 CTYEVIVKDGPTNIT
-450 FKQEEMTFLLP
+450 FKQEEMTFLMP

-467 SDISEDIRNNIIM
+467 WDISEDIRNNIIM

-486 YDENESYDK
+486 YEEYESYDIAQSNLDISSLTDAVK
-495 RSTLL
+495 L
-500 YIQFVKDV
+500 Y
-508 TSDTE
+508 
-513 VITLDYD
+513 YD
-520 FTEDK
+520 FKKDS
-525 LSASIVNAGRGSVGV
+525 LSASVVKVGEGW
-540 IYLSERTV
+540 IDISYSSERTI
-548 ASEEGLK
+548 ATEEGLR
-555 NEEVEIMK
+555 NDEYEISNH
-563 KFSVVVMESLKG
+563 FHVTIMESLKG
-575 FNVDNYVEMVST
+575 FKVDGYVEMVST

-613 PNSYLPE
+613 PDSYVSE
-620 EWKSMVEIVPTDES
+620 EWKSIVEIVPTDEN
-634 KLNYTIIPHSVGRAT
+634 KLNYTIRPHSVGRAI

-658 VATSNVLIGQRY
+658 VASSNVLIGQRY
-670 MQKAGWKWTSFY
+670 MQKAGWKWASLY
-682 AGGVRWNSPEYE
+682 GGDVSWNSPEYE

-716 YFGDL
+716 YFGDINRL
-721 NSLGTGTCYKIKVK
+721 ESGTCYKIKVK

-751 YEDMQTHRQIVP
+751 YEDMRTHRQIVP

-773 YDHDINSVFSTEDS
+773 YDHDINSVFSTEDAY
-787 NANNFN
+787 ANKFN

-801 DDGFAEY
+801 DNGFAEY
-808 NGEKWTGTLITLH
+808 NGEKWTGTLTTLH

-961 VTGITSADIASS
+961 VTGITAADIASS
-973 GIAIVDGQ
+973 GIAVVDGQ
-981 ITVQGMDVADII
+981 ITVQGMDVADVI

-1007 TVAGLPSGVYVVK
+1007 TITGLPSGVYVVK

>member
-1 MRKQLLLMLSL
+1 MLSL

-42 LVDDQGSAVQSFNE
+42 LTEGSLDNCGQKELPE

-63 IDGECRGLAKVS
+63 IDGECRGLAKV
-75 QKSVSDTKT
+75 QKKSLSVALT
-84 IYYFALR
+84 INYFPLR
-91 VKGSDT
+91 VKGDT
-97 DNGKAISFR
+97 NDEGKAISFR
-106 LSVPG
+106 LLYPG
-111 ANTSYIYNDLQP
+111 GQLSYVYDLQP

-134 TTGTLSDL
+134 TTGTLSAL

-152 YAFTQETVSV
+152 YSFTQETVSV
-162 KVGEQL
+162 KVGEQI

-182 IPELNWNMYD
+182 IPELNWNMYE
-192 ESWRENVNI
+192 ESENVNI

-210 STGKYGAVGI
+210 STGKYGSVGV
-220 FPKLWDMKNTGDHT
+220 FPKLWDMKNTGQYSD
-234 SINVRVIQPAT
+234 INIRVIQPAT

-276 TSPADCNEELT
+276 TAPADCNEELT
-287 WKSSDETALLPMIG
+287 WKSSDETAILPMEG
-301 SDIGKFNPVKAGT
+301 NDIGKFNPVKIGT

-340 PVGTVKVIKMYV
+340 PVGRVKEIKMYI
-352 GENLLDILPSGY
+352 GDNLLDILPSGY
-364 KVMPEDAADRSV
+364 KVMPEDATDRSV
-376 RYEVNQSYSDQGV
+376 HYEVLPSYNQDQEFK
-389 YEDGDGAY
+389 YNEILEDKGSEG
-397 KYTDIF
+397 IF
-403 GNLYF
+403 ARKPGRAR
-408 NEGDEMIALKSGR
+408 IAIISN
-421 VRVTIRSVQNPQAS
+421 QNPQAS
-435 CEYEVIVKDGPTSIT
+435 CTYEVIVKDGPTNIT
-450 FKQEEMTFLLP
+450 FKQEEMTFLMP

-467 SDISEDIRNNIIM
+467 WDISEDIRNNIIM

-486 YDENESYDK
+486 YEEYESYDIAQ
-495 RSTLL
+495 SNLDISSLTDA
-500 YIQFVKDV
+500 VKL
-508 TSDTE
+508 S
-513 VITLDYD
+513 YD
-520 FTEDK
+520 FKKDS
-525 LSASIVNAGRGSVGV
+525 LSASVVKVGEGW
-540 IYLSERTV
+540 IDISYSSERTI
-548 ASEEGLK
+548 ATEEGLR
-555 NEEVEIMK
+555 NDEYEISNH
-563 KFSVVVMESLKG
+563 FHVTIMESLKG
-575 FNVDNYVEMVST
+575 FKVDGYVDMVST

-599 GAEVDPSRVEVTIT
+599 DAEVDPSRVEVTIT
-613 PNSYLPE
+613 PDSYVSE
-620 EWKSMVEIVPTDES
+620 EWKSIVEIVPTDETM
-634 KLNYTIIPHSVGRAT
+634 LNYTIRPHSVGRAT

-658 VATSNVLIGQRY
+658 VATSHVGIGQRY
-670 MQKAGWKWTSFY
+670 MQKAGWKWASLY
-682 AGGVRWNSPEYE
+682 GGGVRWNSPEYE

-716 YFGDL
+716 YFGDIY
-721 NSLGTGTCYKIKVK
+721 SLETGTCYKIKVK

-751 YEDMQTHRQIVP
+751 YEDMRTHRQIVP

-773 YDHDINSVFSTEDS
+773 YDHDINSVFSTEDTY
-787 NANNFN
+787 ANKFN

-801 DDGFAEY
+801 DNGFAEY
-808 NGEKWTGTLITLH
+808 NGEKWTGTLTTLH
-821 AGLGYMYFNAGS
+821 AGLGYMYFNAAS
-833 ENVDMEYQRE
+833 DTIDMEYLRE
-843 SLMPQGTP
+843 GSMPQGTP

-961 VTGITSADIASS
+961 VTGITAADIASS
-973 GIAIVDGQ
+973 GIAVVDGQ
-981 ITVQGMDVADII
+981 ITVQGMDVADVI

-1007 TVAGLPSGVYVVK
+1007 TIAGLPSGVYVVK

>member
-25 WGYNPNA
+25 WGNNPNA

-75 QKSVSDTKT
+75 RYSVSDTQT

-91 VKGSDT
+91 VKGTNT
-97 DNGKAISFR
+97 DNGKAISYR
-106 LSVPG
+106 LSVG
-111 ANTSYIYNDLQP
+111 GNQSFVFNDLKP
-123 AADAVTYTNKK
+123 AANAVTYTNNG
-134 TTGTLSDL
+134 TTGKLSAL
-142 FPLKFIQPLY
+142 YQLTFIRPGYYSIVQP
-152 YAFTQETVSV
+152 EVSV
-162 KVGEQL
+162 KVGAEF
-168 NLLDYITF
+168 NLLDHITF

-182 IPELNWNMYD
+182 IPEMNWTMGQG
-192 ESWRENVNI
+192 EKENEYASI
-201 EGNKLTAIK
+201 KGNTFKALK
-210 STGKYGAVGI
+210 STGKYIWVSVSPNLLG
-220 FPKLWDMKNTGDHT
+220 MKPTGQYT
-234 SINVRVIQPAT
+234 GVRVRIIQPAT

-276 TSPADCNEELT
+276 TAPADCNEELT
-287 WKSSDETALLPMIG
+287 WKSSDETAILPMIG
-301 SDIGKFNPVKAGT
+301 SDIGKFNPVKTGT

-340 PVGTVKVIKMYV
+340 PVGRVKEIKMYI
-352 GENLLDILPSGY
+352 GDNLLSILPSGY
-364 KVMPEDAADRSV
+364 KVMPEDATDRSV
-376 RYEVNQSYSDQGV
+376 RYEVLPSYNQDQEFK
-389 YEDGDGAY
+389 YNEILEDNGSEG
-397 KYTDIF
+397 IF
-403 GNLYF
+403 ARKPGRAR
-408 NEGDEMIALKSGR
+408 IAIISN
-421 VRVTIRSVQNPQAS
+421 QNPQAS
-435 CEYEVIVKDGPTSIT
+435 CTYEVIVKDGPTNIT
-450 FKQEEMTFLLP
+450 FKQEEMTFLMP

-467 SDISEDIRNNIIM
+467 WDISEDIRNNIIM

-486 YDENESYDK
+486 YEEYESYDIAQ
-495 RSTLL
+495 SNLDISSLTDA
-500 YIQFVKDV
+500 VKL
-508 TSDTE
+508 S
-513 VITLDYD
+513 YD
-520 FTEDK
+520 FKKDS
-525 LSASIVNAGRGSVGV
+525 LSASVVKVGEGW
-540 IYLSERTV
+540 IDISYSSERTI
-548 ASEEGLK
+548 ATEEGLR
-555 NEEVEIMK
+555 NDEYEISNH
-563 KFSVVVMESLKG
+563 FHVTILESLKG
-575 FNVDNYVEMVST
+575 FKVDGYVDMVST

-613 PNSYLPE
+613 PDSYVSE
-620 EWKSMVEIVPTDES
+620 EWKSIVEIVPTDEN
-634 KLNYTIIPHSVGRAT
+634 KLNYTIRPHSVGRAT

-658 VATSNVLIGQRY
+658 VATSHVGIGQRY
-670 MQKAGWKWTSFY
+670 MQKAGWKWASLY
-682 AGGVRWNSPEYE
+682 GGDVSWNSPEYE

-716 YFGDL
+716 YFGDINRL
-721 NSLGTGTCYKIKVK
+721 ESGTCYKIKVK

-751 YEDMQTHRQIVP
+751 YEDMRTHRQIVP

-773 YDHDINSVFSTEDS
+773 YDHDINSVFSTEDAY
-787 NANNFN
+787 ANKFN

-808 NGEKWTGTLITLH
+808 NGEKWTGTLTTLR

-833 ENVDMEYQRE
+833 ENVDMEYLRE
-843 SLMPQGTP
+843 GSMPQGTP

-932 EMRTINEQMPFAKM
+932 EMRTINEQMPFTKM

-961 VTGITSADIASS
+961 VTGITAADIASS
-973 GIAIVDGQ
+973 GIAVVDGQ
-981 ITVQGMDVADII
+981 ITVQGMDVADVI

>member
-1 MRKQLLLMLSL
+1 MLSL

-42 LVDDQGSAVQSFNE
+42 LVDDQGSAVQSFND

-63 IDGECRGLAKVS
+63 IEGECRGLAKVRRY
-75 QKSVSDTKT
+75 SVSDTQT

-91 VKGSDT
+91 VKGTNT
-97 DNGKAISFR
+97 DNGKAITYR
-106 LSVPG
+106 LSVG
-111 ANTSYIYNDLQP
+111 GNQSLVFNDLKP
-123 AADAVTYTNKK
+123 AANAVTYTNNS
-134 TTGTLSDL
+134 TTGKLSAL
-142 FPLKFIQPLY
+142 YQLTFIRPGYYSIVQP
-152 YAFTQETVSV
+152 EVSV
-162 KVGEQL
+162 KVGAEF
-168 NLLDYITF
+168 NLFDHITF

-182 IPELNWNMYD
+182 IPELNWTMGQG
-192 ESWRENVNI
+192 EKENEYASI
-201 EGNKLTAIK
+201 KGNTFKALK
-210 STGKYGAVGI
+210 STGKYGSVSVS
-220 FPKLWDMKNTGDHT
+220 PNLWGMKPTGQYT
-234 SINVRVIQPAT
+234 KVRVRVIQPAT

-276 TSPADCNEELT
+276 TAPADCNEELT
-287 WKSSDETALLPMIG
+287 WKSSDETAIRPMEG
-301 SDIGKFNPVKAGT
+301 NDIGKFEPVKAGT

-319 SGENASVDLKVTVI
+319 SGENASVDLKVTVF
-333 KPVEYIN
+333 KPVEYIDM
-340 PVGTVKVIKMYV
+340 VGSVKTIKMFV
-352 GENLLDILPSGY
+352 GENLLDILPAGY
-364 KVMPEDAADRSV
+364 KVMPEDATDRSV
-376 RYEVNQSYSDQGV
+376 YYEVNQSLSDQGV

-403 GNLYF
+403 GDLYF
-408 NEGDEMIALKSGR
+408 NEGDEMIALKPGR
-421 VRVTIRSVQNPQAS
+421 VRVTIRSVQNPQAT
-435 CEYEVIVKDGPTSIT
+435 CTYEVIVKDGPTNIT
-450 FKQEEMTFLLP
+450 FKQEEMTFLMP
-461 IKDTDK
+461 RKDTDK
-467 SDISEDIRNNIIM
+467 WDISEDIRNNIIM

-486 YDENESYDK
+486 YDEYEEYDIAESDLDI
-495 RSTLL
+495 RSYTKAVHL
-500 YIQFVKDV
+500 Y
-508 TSDTE
+508 
-513 VITLDYD
+513 YD
-520 FTEDK
+520 FENDI
-525 LSASIVNAGRGSVGV
+525 LSALIDSIGQGRINVS
-540 IYLSERTV
+540 YSSERTF
-548 ASEEGLK
+548 ATEEGLQDDEYRIS
-555 NEEVEIMK
+555 NDFNITIL
-563 KFSVVVMESLKG
+563 ESLKG
-575 FNVDNYVEMVST
+575 FKVEEYVEMVST

-599 GAEVDPSRVEVTIT
+599 DAEVDPSRVEVTIVDA
-613 PNSYLPE
+613 SVPE
-620 EWKSMVEIVPTDES
+620 MWKSIVEIVPTDETM
-634 KLNYTIIPHSVGRAT
+634 LNYTIRPHSVGRAT
-649 ISVKLDGVE
+649 ISVKLDGEE
-658 VATSNVLIGQRY
+658 VATSYVGIGQRY
-670 MQKAGWKWTSFY
+670 IQKAGWKWTSLY
-682 AGGVRWNSPEYE
+682 SGGVSWNSPEYE
-694 LGNVVEEIRSEDALL
+694 LGDVVEEIRSEDALL

-716 YFGDL
+716 YFGDINRL
-721 NSLGTGTCYKIKVK
+721 EPGECYKIKVK

-740 LLDLRIMYTGA
+740 LLNLRIYPGG
-751 YEDMQTHRQIVP
+751 YEDMRPYRQIVP

-773 YDHDINSVFSTEDS
+773 YDHDINSVFSTEDA
-787 NANNFN
+787 NANKFN

-801 DDGFAEY
+801 DNGFAEY
-808 NGEKWTGTLITLH
+808 NGEKWTGTLTTLH
-821 AGLGYMYFNAGS
+821 AGLGYMYFNAAS
-833 ENVDMEYQRE
+833 DTINMELKYE
-843 SLMPQGTP
+843 WNMPQGTP

-961 VTGITSADIASS
+961 VTGITAADIASS
-973 GIAIVDGQ
+973 GIAVVDGQ

-1007 TVAGLPSGVYVVK
+1007 TVTSLPSGVYVVK

>member
-42 LVDDQGSAVQSFNE
+42 LVDDQGNAVQSFND

-63 IDGECRGLAKVS
+63 IEGECRGLAKVS
-75 QKSVSDTKT
+75 RYSVSDTQT

-91 VKGSDT
+91 VKGTNT
-97 DNGKAISFR
+97 DNGKAISYR
-106 LSVPG
+106 LSVG
-111 ANTSYIYNDLQP
+111 GNQSLVFNDLKP
-123 AADAVTYTNKK
+123 AANAVTYTNNG
-134 TTGTLSDL
+134 TTGKLSAL
-142 FPLKFIQPLY
+142 YTLKFIRPYYYSIVQP
-152 YAFTQETVSV
+152 EVSV
-162 KVGEQL
+162 KVGAEF
-168 NLLDYITF
+168 NLLDHITF

-182 IPELNWNMYD
+182 IPEMNWTMGQG
-192 ESWRENVNI
+192 EKENEYASI
-201 EGNKLTAIK
+201 KGNTFKALK
-210 STGKYGAVGI
+210 STGKYGSVSVS
-220 FPKLWDMKNTGDHT
+220 PNLWGMKPTGQYT
-234 SINVRVIQPAT
+234 KVSIRIIQPAT

-276 TSPADCNEELT
+276 TAPADCNEELT
-287 WKSSDETALLPMIG
+287 WKSSDETAILPMIG
-301 SDIGKFNPVKAGT
+301 SDIGKFNPVKTGT

-340 PVGTVKVIKMYV
+340 PVGRVKEIKMYI
-352 GENLLDILPSGY
+352 GDNLLSILPSGY
-364 KVMPEDAADRSV
+364 KVMPEDATDRSV
-376 RYEVNQSYSDQGV
+376 HYEVLPSYNQDQEFK
-389 YEDGDGAY
+389 YNEILEDKGSEG
-397 KYTDIF
+397 IF
-403 GNLYF
+403 ARKPGRAR
-408 NEGDEMIALKSGR
+408 IAIISN
-421 VRVTIRSVQNPQAS
+421 QNPQAS
-435 CEYEVIVKDGPTSIT
+435 CTYEVIVKDGPTNIT
-450 FKQEEMTFLLP
+450 FKQEEMTFLMP

-467 SDISEDIRNNIIM
+467 WDISEDIRNNIIM

-486 YDENESYDK
+486 YEEYEEYDIAQSDLDIRSYTK
-495 RSTLL
+495 AVHL
-500 YIQFVKDV
+500 Y
-508 TSDTE
+508 
-513 VITLDYD
+513 YD
-520 FTEDK
+520 FEKDS
-525 LSASIVNAGRGSVGV
+525 LSASIDSIGQGRIDVS
-540 IYLSERTV
+540 YSSEHTI
-548 ASEEGLK
+548 ATEEGLQ
-555 NEEVEIMK
+555 NDEYRISND
-563 KFSVVVMESLKG
+563 FNITILESLKG
-575 FNVDNYVEMVST
+575 FKVDGYVEMVST

-599 GAEVDPSRVEVTIT
+599 DAEVDPSRVEVTIT
-613 PNSYLPE
+613 PYTDVPE
-620 EWKSMVEIVPTDES
+620 EWKSIVEIVPTDETM
-634 KLNYTIIPHSVGRAT
+634 LNYTIKPHSVGRAT

-658 VATSNVLIGQRY
+658 VATSHVGIGQRY
-670 MQKAGWKWTSFY
+670 MQKAGWKWTSLY
-682 AGGVRWNSPEYE
+682 SGGVSWNSPEYE
-694 LGNVVEEIRSEDALL
+694 LGDVVEEIRSEDALL

-721 NSLGTGTCYKIKVK
+721 NRLEPGECYKIKVK

-740 LLDLRIMYTGA
+740 LLNLRIYPGG
-751 YEDMQTHRQIVP
+751 YEDMRPYRQIVP

-773 YDHDINSVFSTEDS
+773 YDHDINSVFSTEDA
-787 NANNFN
+787 NANKFN

-801 DDGFAEY
+801 DNGFAEY
-808 NGEKWTGTLITLH
+808 NGEKWTGTLTTLH
-821 AGLGYMYFNAGS
+821 AGLGYMYFNAAS
-833 ENVDMEYQRE
+833 DTINMELKYE
-843 SLMPQGTP
+843 WNMPQGTP

-1007 TVAGLPSGVYVVK
+1007 TVTGLPSGVYVVK

>member
-1 MRKQLLLMLSL
+1 
-12 LLYAVGMAAQQPD
+12 MAAQQPD

-42 LVDDQGSAVQSFNE
+42 LVDDQGSAVQSFND

-75 QKSVSDTKT
+75 RYSVSDTQT

-91 VKGSDT
+91 VKGTNT
-97 DNGKAISFR
+97 DNGKAISYR
-106 LSVPG
+106 LSVG
-111 ANTSYIYNDLQP
+111 GNQSLVFNDLKP
-123 AADAVTYTNKK
+123 AANAVTYTNNG
-134 TTGTLSDL
+134 TTGKLSAL
-142 FPLKFIQPLY
+142 YQLTFIRPGYYSIVQP
-152 YAFTQETVSV
+152 EVSV
-162 KVGEQL
+162 KVGAEF
-168 NLLDYITF
+168 NLLDHITF

-182 IPELNWNMYD
+182 IPEMNWTMGQG
-192 ESWRENVNI
+192 EKENEYASI
-201 EGNKLTAIK
+201 KGNTFKALK
-210 STGKYGAVGI
+210 STGKYGSVSVS
-220 FPKLWDMKNTGDHT
+220 PNLWGMKPAGQYTKV
-234 SINVRVIQPAT
+234 SIRVIQPAT

-276 TSPADCNEELT
+276 TAPADCNEELT
-287 WKSSDETALLPMIG
+287 WKSSDETAILPMEG
-301 SDIGKFNPVKAGT
+301 NDIGKFNPVKPGT

-319 SGENASVDLKVTVI
+319 SGENASVDLKVKVI
-333 KPVEYIN
+333 KPVESII
-340 PVGTVKVIKMYV
+340 PVGSVKTIKMFV
-352 GENLLDILPSGY
+352 GENLLNILPAGY
-364 KVMPEDAADRSV
+364 KVMPEDATDRSV
-376 RYEVNQSYSDQGV
+376 EYEVNQSNYWGMH
-389 YEDGDGAY
+389 EDGDGAY

-403 GNLYF
+403 GDLYF
-408 NEGDEMIALKSGR
+408 NEGDEMIALKPGR
-421 VRVTIRSVQNPQAS
+421 VRVTINSTQNPRAY
-435 CEYEVIVKDGPTSIT
+435 CEYEVIVKRGPTNIT
-450 FKQEEMTFLLP
+450 FKQEEMTFLMP
-461 IKDTDK
+461 RKDTDK
-467 SDISEDIRNNIIM
+467 WDISEDIRNNIIM

-486 YDENESYDK
+486 YDEYEEYDIAQSDLDIRSYTK
-495 RSTLL
+495 AVHL
-500 YIQFVKDV
+500 Y
-508 TSDTE
+508 
-513 VITLDYD
+513 YD
-520 FTEDK
+520 FKNDI
-525 LSASIVNAGRGSVGV
+525 LSASIDSIGQGWIDVS
-540 IYLSERTV
+540 YSSERTI
-548 ASEEGLK
+548 ATEAGLQ
-555 NEEVEIMK
+555 NDEYRISNH
-563 KFSVVVMESLKG
+563 FNITILESLKG
-575 FNVDNYVEMVST
+575 FKVDGYVDMVST

-599 GAEVDPSRVEVTIT
+599 DAEVDPSRVEVTIT
-613 PNSYLPE
+613 PDSYVSE
-620 EWKSMVEIVPTDES
+620 EWKSIVEIVPTDETM
-634 KLNYTIIPHSVGRAT
+634 LNYTIRPHSVGRAT

-658 VATSNVLIGQRY
+658 VATSHVGIGQRY
-670 MQKAGWKWTSFY
+670 MQKAGWKWASLY
-682 AGGVRWNSPEYE
+682 GGGVSWNSPEYE

-721 NSLGTGTCYKIKVK
+721 NSLDTGTCYKIKVK

-751 YEDMQTHRQIVP
+751 YEDMRTYRQIVP

-773 YDHDINSVFSTEDS
+773 YDHDINSVFVKEE
-787 NANNFN
+787 NRNVFN

-808 NGEKWTGTLITLH
+808 NGEKWTGTLTTLR

-833 ENVDMEYQRE
+833 ENVDMELEHEYY
-843 SLMPQGTP
+843 MPQGTP
-851 VMNAPQHKQSVWTYN
+851 VMNVPQHKQSVWTYN

-932 EMRTINEQMPFAKM
+932 EMRTINEQLPFAKM
-946 AGSLRAPQRLTVGGI
+946 AGSFRAPQRMTVGGI
-961 VTGITSADIASS
+961 VTGITAADIASS
-973 GIAIVDGQ
+973 GIAVVDGQ
-981 ITVQGMDVADII
+981 ITVQGMDVADVI

-1007 TVAGLPSGVYVVK
+1007 TVTGLPSGVYVVK

>member
-1 MRKQLLLMLSL
+1 MLSL

-42 LVDDQGSAVQSFNE
+42 LVDDQGSAVQSFND

-63 IDGECRGLAKVS
+63 IEGECRGLAKVS
-75 QKSVSDTKT
+75 RYSVSDTQT

-91 VKGSDT
+91 VKGTNT
-97 DNGKAISFR
+97 DNGKAISYR
-106 LSVPG
+106 LSVG
-111 ANTSYIYNDLQP
+111 GNQSFVFNDLKP
-123 AADAVTYTNKK
+123 AANAVTYTNNG
-134 TTGTLSDL
+134 TTGKLSAL
-142 FPLKFIQPLY
+142 YQLTFIRPGYYSIVQP
-152 YAFTQETVSV
+152 EVSV
-162 KVGEQL
+162 KVGAEF
-168 NLLDYITF
+168 NLLDHITF

-182 IPELNWNMYD
+182 IPEMNWTMGQG
-192 ESWRENVNI
+192 EKENEYASI
-201 EGNKLTAIK
+201 KGNTFKALK
-210 STGKYGAVGI
+210 STGKYIWVSVSPNLLG
-220 FPKLWDMKNTGDHT
+220 MKPTGQYT
-234 SINVRVIQPAT
+234 EVSVRVIQPAT

-267 NTVLRSGYT
+267 NSVLRSGYT
-276 TSPADCNEELT
+276 TAPADCNEELT
-287 WKSSDETALLPMIG
+287 WKSSDETAIRPMKG
-301 SDIGKFNPVKAGT
+301 NDIGKFNPVKTGT

-340 PVGTVKVIKMYV
+340 PVGRVKEIKMYI
-352 GENLLDILPSGY
+352 GDNLLDILPSGY
-364 KVMPEDAADRSV
+364 KVMPEDATDRSV
-376 RYEVNQSYSDQGV
+376 RYEVLPSYNQDQEFK
-389 YEDGDGAY
+389 YNEILEDNGSEG
-397 KYTDIF
+397 IF
-403 GNLYF
+403 ARKPGRAR
-408 NEGDEMIALKSGR
+408 IAIISN
-421 VRVTIRSVQNPQAS
+421 QNPQAT
-435 CEYEVIVKDGPTSIT
+435 CTYEVIVKDGPTNIT
-450 FKQEEMTFLLP
+450 FKQEEMTFLMP

-467 SDISEDIRNNIIM
+467 WDISEDIRNNIIM

-486 YDENESYDK
+486 YEEYESYDIAQ
-495 RSTLL
+495 SNLDISSLTDA
-500 YIQFVKDV
+500 VKL
-508 TSDTE
+508 S
-513 VITLDYD
+513 YD
-520 FTEDK
+520 FKKDII
-525 LSASIVNAGRGSVGV
+525 SASIVKVGEGW
-540 IYLSERTV
+540 IDISYSSERTI
-548 ASEEGLK
+548 ATEEGLQ
-555 NEEVEIMK
+555 NDEYYISNHFHVTIL
-563 KFSVVVMESLKG
+563 ESLKG
-575 FNVDNYVEMVST
+575 FNVDGYVDMVST

-613 PNSYLPE
+613 PNTYVSE
-620 EWKSMVEIVPTDES
+620 EWKSIVEIVPTDETM
-634 KLNYTIIPHSVGRAT
+634 LNYTIKPHSVGRAT
-649 ISVKLDGVE
+649 ISVKLDGEE
-658 VATSNVLIGQRY
+658 VATSYVSIGQRY

-682 AGGVRWNSPEYE
+682 GGGVRWNSPEYE

-716 YFGDL
+716 YFGDIY
-721 NSLGTGTCYKIKVK
+721 SLETGECYKIKVK

-740 LLDLRIMYTGA
+740 LLDLRIMYTGG
-751 YEDMQTHRQIVP
+751 YEDMRTHRQIVP

-773 YDHDINSVFSTEDS
+773 YDHDINSVFSTEDTY
-787 NANNFN
+787 ANNFN

-808 NGEKWTGTLITLH
+808 NGEKWTGTLTTLR
-821 AGLGYMYFNAGS
+821 AGLGYMYFNAAS
-833 ENVDMEYQRE
+833 DTIDMEYLHE
-843 SLMPQGTP
+843 GSMPQGTP

-880 GNDYSAERFTVGAF
+880 GNEYSAERFTVGAF

-946 AGSLRAPQRLTVGGI
+946 AGSLRAPQRMTVGGI
-961 VTGITSADIASS
+961 VTGITAADIASS
-973 GIAIVDGQ
+973 GIAVVDGQ
-981 ITVQGMDVADII
+981 ITVQGMDVADVI

>member
-1 MRKQLLLMLSL
+1 MLSL

-75 QKSVSDTKT
+75 RYSVSDTQT

-91 VKGSDT
+91 VKGTNT
-97 DNGKAISFR
+97 DNGKAISYR
-106 LSVPG
+106 LSVG
-111 ANTSYIYNDLQP
+111 GNQSFVFNDLKP
-123 AADAVTYTNKK
+123 AANAVTYTNNG
-134 TTGTLSDL
+134 TTGKLSAL
-142 FPLKFIQPLY
+142 YQLTFIRPGYYSIVQP
-152 YAFTQETVSV
+152 EVSV
-162 KVGEQL
+162 KVGAEF
-168 NLLDYITF
+168 NLLDHITF

-182 IPELNWNMYD
+182 IPEMNWTMGQG
-192 ESWRENVNI
+192 EKENEYASI
-201 EGNKLTAIK
+201 KGNTFKALK
-210 STGKYGAVGI
+210 STGKYGSVSVS
-220 FPKLWDMKNTGDHT
+220 PNLWGMKPTGQYT
-234 SINVRVIQPAT
+234 NVRVRIIQPAT

-276 TSPADCNEELT
+276 TAPADCNEELT
-287 WKSSDETALLPMIG
+287 WKSSDETAIRPMTSE
-301 SDIGKFNPVKAGT
+301 SDLGKFEPVKTGT

-319 SGENASVDLKVTVI
+319 GGENASVDLKVTVI

-340 PVGTVKVIKMYV
+340 PVGRVKEIKMYI
-352 GENLLDILPSGY
+352 GDNLLSILPSGY
-364 KVMPEDAADRSV
+364 KVMPEDATDRSV
-376 RYEVNQSYSDQGV
+376 RYEVLPSYNQDQEFK
-389 YEDGDGAY
+389 YNEILEDNGSEG
-397 KYTDIF
+397 IF
-403 GNLYF
+403 ARKPGRAR
-408 NEGDEMIALKSGR
+408 IAIISN
-421 VRVTIRSVQNPQAS
+421 QNPQAS
-435 CEYEVIVKDGPTSIT
+435 CTYEVIVKDGPTNIT
-450 FKQEEMTFLLP
+450 FKQDEMTFLMP

-467 SDISEDIRNNIIM
+467 WDISEDIRNNIIM

-486 YDENESYDK
+486 YEEYESYDIAQSNLDISSLTDAVK
-495 RSTLL
+495 L
-500 YIQFVKDV
+500 Y
-508 TSDTE
+508 
-513 VITLDYD
+513 YD
-520 FTEDK
+520 FKKDS
-525 LSASIVNAGRGSVGV
+525 LSASVVKVGEGW
-540 IYLSERTV
+540 IDISYSSERTI
-548 ASEEGLK
+548 ATEEGLR
-555 NEEVEIMK
+555 NDEYEISNH
-563 KFSVVVMESLKG
+563 FHVTIMESLKG
-575 FNVDNYVEMVST
+575 FNVDGYVDMVST

-613 PNSYLPE
+613 PDSYVSE
-620 EWKSMVEIVPTDES
+620 EWKSMVEIVPTDET
-634 KLNYTIIPHSVGRAT
+634 KLNYTILPHGVGSAT
-649 ISVKLDGVE
+649 ISVKLDGEE
-658 VATSNVLIGQRY
+658 VATSHVSIGQRY

-682 AGGVRWNSPEYE
+682 AGGVSWNSPEIE

-709 HNDPEYG
+709 YNDPEYG
-716 YFGDL
+716 YFGDINRL
-721 NSLGTGTCYKIKVK
+721 ESGTCYKIKVK

-751 YEDMQTHRQIVP
+751 YEDMRTHRQIVP

-773 YDHDINSVFSTEDS
+773 YDHDINSVFSTEDTY
-787 NANNFN
+787 ANNFN

-801 DDGFAEY
+801 DNGFAEY
-808 NGEKWTGTLITLH
+808 NGEKWTGTLTTLH
-821 AGLGYMYFNAGS
+821 AGLGYMYFNAAS
-833 ENVDMEYQRE
+833 DTIDMEYQRE

-961 VTGITSADIASS
+961 VTGITAADIASS
-973 GIAIVDGQ
+973 GIAVVDGQ
-981 ITVQGMDVADII
+981 ITVQGMDVADVI

-1007 TVAGLPSGVYVVK
+1007 TVTGLPSGVYVVK

>member
-1 MRKQLLLMLSL
+1 MLSL

-42 LVDDQGSAVQSFNE
+42 LTEGSLDNCGQKELPE

-63 IDGECRGLAKVS
+63 IDGECRGLAKV
-75 QKSVSDTKT
+75 QKKSLSVALT
-84 IYYFALR
+84 INYFPLR
-91 VKGSDT
+91 VKGDT
-97 DNGKAISFR
+97 NDEGKAISFR
-106 LSVPG
+106 LLYPG
-111 ANTSYIYNDLQP
+111 GQLSYVYDLQP

-134 TTGTLSDL
+134 TTGTLSAL

-152 YAFTQETVSV
+152 YSFTQETVSV
-162 KVGEQL
+162 KVGEQI

-182 IPELNWNMYD
+182 IPELNWNMYE
-192 ESWRENVNI
+192 ESENVNI

-210 STGKYGAVGI
+210 STGKYGSVGV
-220 FPKLWDMKNTGDHT
+220 FPKLWDMKNTGQYSD
-234 SINVRVIQPAT
+234 INIRVIQPTT

-276 TSPADCNEELT
+276 TAPADCNEELT
-287 WKSSDETALLPMIG
+287 WKSSDETAIRPMTSE
-301 SDIGKFNPVKAGT
+301 SDLGKFEPVKTGT

-319 SGENASVDLKVTVI
+319 GGENASVDLKVTVI
-333 KPVEYIN
+333 KPVEYIT
-340 PVGTVKVIKMYV
+340 PVGRVKEIKMYI
-352 GENLLDILPSGY
+352 GDNLLDILPSGY
-364 KVMPEDAADRSV
+364 KVMPEDATDRSV
-376 RYEVNQSYSDQGV
+376 RYEVLPSYNQDQ
-389 YEDGDGAY
+389 EF
-397 KYTDIF
+397 KYNEILDDNGSEGIF
-403 GNLYF
+403 ARKPGRAR
-408 NEGDEMIALKSGR
+408 IAIISN
-421 VRVTIRSVQNPQAS
+421 QNPQAT
-435 CEYEVIVKDGPTSIT
+435 CTYEVIVKDGPTNIT
-450 FKQEEMTFLLP
+450 FKQEEMTFLMP

-467 SDISEDIRNNIIM
+467 WDISEDIRNNIIM

-486 YDENESYDK
+486 YEEYESYDIAQSNLDISSLTDAVK
-495 RSTLL
+495 L
-500 YIQFVKDV
+500 Y
-508 TSDTE
+508 
-513 VITLDYD
+513 YD
-520 FTEDK
+520 FKKDS
-525 LSASIVNAGRGSVGV
+525 LSASVVKVGEGW
-540 IYLSERTV
+540 IDISYSSERTI
-548 ASEEGLK
+548 ATEEGLR
-555 NEEVEIMK
+555 NDEYEISNH
-563 KFSVVVMESLKG
+563 FHVTILESLKG
-575 FNVDNYVEMVST
+575 FKVDEYVEMVST

-613 PNSYLPE
+613 PNTYVSE
-620 EWKSMVEIVPTDES
+620 EWKSIVEIVPTDETM
-634 KLNYTIIPHSVGRAT
+634 LNYTIRPHSVGRAT

-658 VATSNVLIGQRY
+658 VASSNVLIGQRY
-670 MQKAGWKWTSFY
+670 MQKAGWKWASLY
-682 AGGVRWNSPEYE
+682 GGDVSWNSPEYE

-716 YFGDL
+716 YFGDINRL
-721 NSLGTGTCYKIKVK
+721 ESGTCYKIKVK

-751 YEDMQTHRQIVP
+751 YEDMRTHRQIVP

-773 YDHDINSVFSTEDS
+773 YDHDINSVFSTEDAY
-787 NANNFN
+787 ANKFN

-801 DDGFAEY
+801 DNGFAEY
-808 NGEKWTGTLITLH
+808 NGEKWTGTLTTLH

-961 VTGITSADIASS
+961 VTGITAADIASS
-973 GIAIVDGQ
+973 GIAVVDGQ
-981 ITVQGMDVADII
+981 ITVLGMDVADVI

>member
-1 MRKQLLLMLSL
+1 MLSL

-42 LVDDQGSAVQSFNE
+42 LVDDQGSAVQSFND

-75 QKSVSDTKT
+75 RYSVSDTQT

-91 VKGSDT
+91 VKGTNT
-97 DNGKAISFR
+97 DNGKAITYR
-106 LSVPG
+106 LSVG
-111 ANTSYIYNDLQP
+111 GNHSFVFNDLKP
-123 AADAVTYTNKK
+123 AANAVTYTNNG
-134 TTGTLSDL
+134 TTGKLSAL
-142 FPLKFIQPLY
+142 YQLTFIRPGYYSIVQP
-152 YAFTQETVSV
+152 EVSV
-162 KVGEQL
+162 KVGAEF
-168 NLLDYITF
+168 NLLDHITF

-182 IPELNWNMYD
+182 IPEMNWTMGQG
-192 ESWRENVNI
+192 EKENEYASI
-201 EGNKLTAIK
+201 KGNTFKALK
-210 STGKYGAVGI
+210 STGKYSWVNVSPNLLGMKPTGQYTAV
-220 FPKLWDMKNTGDHT
+220 
-234 SINVRVIQPAT
+234 SVRVIQPAT

-276 TSPADCNEELT
+276 TAPADCNEELT
-287 WKSSDETALLPMIG
+287 WKSSDETAIRPMEG
-301 SDIGKFNPVKAGT
+301 NDIGKFNPVKTGT

-340 PVGTVKVIKMYV
+340 PVGRVKEIKMYI
-352 GENLLDILPSGY
+352 GDNILDILPSGY
-364 KVMPEDAADRSV
+364 KVMPEDATDRSV
-376 RYEVNQSYSDQGV
+376 RYEVLPSYNQDQEFK
-389 YEDGDGAY
+389 YNEILEDKGSEG
-397 KYTDIF
+397 IF
-403 GNLYF
+403 ARKPGRAR
-408 NEGDEMIALKSGR
+408 IAIISN
-421 VRVTIRSVQNPQAS
+421 QNPQAS
-435 CEYEVIVKDGPTSIT
+435 CTYEVIVKDGPTNIT
-450 FKQEEMTFLLP
+450 FKQDEMTFLMP

-467 SDISEDIRNNIIM
+467 WDISEDIRNNIIM

-486 YDENESYDK
+486 YEEYESYDIAQ
-495 RSTLL
+495 SNLDVSSLTDA
-500 YIQFVKDV
+500 VKL
-508 TSDTE
+508 S
-513 VITLDYD
+513 YD
-520 FTEDK
+520 FKKDS
-525 LSASIVNAGRGSVGV
+525 LSASVVKVGEGW
-540 IYLSERTV
+540 IDISYSSERTI
-548 ASEEGLK
+548 ATEEGLQ
-555 NEEVEIMK
+555 NDEYYISNHFHVTIL
-563 KFSVVVMESLKG
+563 ESLKG
-575 FNVDNYVEMVST
+575 FKVDGYVEMVST

-599 GAEVDPSRVEVTIT
+599 DAEVDPSRVEVTIT
-613 PNSYLPE
+613 PNTYVSE
-620 EWKSMVEIVPTDES
+620 EWKSIVEIVPTDETM
-634 KLNYTIIPHSVGRAT
+634 LNYTIRPHSVGRAT

-658 VATSNVLIGQRY
+658 VATSYVSIGQRY

-682 AGGVRWNSPEYE
+682 GGGVRWNSPEYE

-716 YFGDL
+716 YFGDIY
-721 NSLGTGTCYKIKVK
+721 SLETGECYKIKVK

-740 LLDLRIMYTGA
+740 LLDLRIMYTGG

-773 YDHDINSVFSTEDS
+773 YDHDINSVFSTEDAY
-787 NANNFN
+787 ANKFN

-808 NGEKWTGTLITLH
+808 NGEKWTGTLTTLH

-833 ENVDMEYQRE
+833 ENVDMEYLHE
-843 SLMPQGTP
+843 GSMPQGTP

-961 VTGITSADIASS
+961 VTGITAADIASS

-981 ITVQGMDVADII
+981 ITVQGMDVADVI

-1007 TVAGLPSGVYVVK
+1007 TVTGLPSGVYVVK

>member
-1 MRKQLLLMLSL
+1 
-12 LLYAVGMAAQQPD
+12 MAAQQPD

-42 LVDDQGSAVQSFNE
+42 LVDDQGSAVQSFND

-75 QKSVSDTKT
+75 RYSVSDTQT

-91 VKGSDT
+91 VKGTNT
-97 DNGKAISFR
+97 DNGKAISYR
-106 LSVPG
+106 LSVG
-111 ANTSYIYNDLQP
+111 GNHSFVFNDLKP
-123 AADAVTYTNKK
+123 AANAVTYTNNG
-134 TTGTLSDL
+134 TTGKLSAL
-142 FPLKFIQPLY
+142 YQLTFIRPGYYSIVQP
-152 YAFTQETVSV
+152 EVRV
-162 KVGEQL
+162 KVGAEF

-182 IPELNWNMYD
+182 IPEMDWTMGQG
-192 ESWRENVNI
+192 EKENEYASI
-201 EGNKLTAIK
+201 KGNTFKALK
-210 STGKYGAVGI
+210 STGKYGSVSVS
-220 FPKLWDMKNTGDHT
+220 PNLWGMKPTGQYT
-234 SINVRVIQPAT
+234 KVSVRVIQPAT

-276 TSPADCNEELT
+276 TAPADCNEELT
-287 WKSSDETALLPMIG
+287 WKSSDETAILPMIG
-301 SDIGKFNPVKAGT
+301 SDIGKFNPVKTGT

-340 PVGTVKVIKMYV
+340 PVGRVKEIKMYI
-352 GENLLDILPSGY
+352 GDNLLSILPSGY
-364 KVMPEDAADRSV
+364 KVMPEDATDRSV
-376 RYEVNQSYSDQGV
+376 HYEVLPSYNQDQEFK
-389 YEDGDGAY
+389 YNEILEDKGSEG
-397 KYTDIF
+397 IF
-403 GNLYF
+403 ARKPGRAR
-408 NEGDEMIALKSGR
+408 IAIISN
-421 VRVTIRSVQNPQAS
+421 QNPQAS
-435 CEYEVIVKDGPTSIT
+435 CTYEVIVKDGPTNIT
-450 FKQEEMTFLLP
+450 FKQEEMTFLMP

-467 SDISEDIRNNIIM
+467 WDISEDIRNNIIM

-486 YDENESYDK
+486 YDEYESYDIAQ
-495 RSTLL
+495 SNLDISSLTDA
-500 YIQFVKDV
+500 VKL
-508 TSDTE
+508 S
-513 VITLDYD
+513 YD
-520 FTEDK
+520 FKKDS
-525 LSASIVNAGRGSVGV
+525 LSASVVKVGEGW
-540 IYLSERTV
+540 IDISYSSERTI
-548 ASEEGLK
+548 ATEEGLR
-555 NEEVEIMK
+555 NDEYEISNH
-563 KFSVVVMESLKG
+563 FHVTIMESLKG
-575 FNVDNYVEMVST
+575 FKVDGYVEMVST

-613 PNSYLPE
+613 PDSYVSE
-620 EWKSMVEIVPTDES
+620 EWKSIVEIVPTDEN
-634 KLNYTIIPHSVGRAT
+634 KLNYTIRPHSVGRAI

-658 VATSNVLIGQRY
+658 VASSNVLIGQRY
-670 MQKAGWKWTSFY
+670 MQKAGWKWASLY
-682 AGGVRWNSPEYE
+682 GGDVRWNSPEYE

-716 YFGDL
+716 YFGDINRL
-721 NSLGTGTCYKIKVK
+721 ESGTCYKIKVK

-751 YEDMQTHRQIVP
+751 YEDMKTRRQIVP
-763 MWNWLGNPYQ
+763 KWNWLGNPYQ
-773 YDHDINSVFSTEDS
+773 YDHDINSVFSTEDAY
-787 NANNFN
+787 ANNFN

-808 NGEKWTGTLITLH
+808 NGEKWTGTLTTLH

-833 ENVDMEYQRE
+833 ENVDMEYLRE
-843 SLMPQGTP
+843 GSMPQGTP

-880 GNDYSAERFTVGAF
+880 GNGYSAERFTVGAF

-961 VTGITSADIASS
+961 VTGITAADIASS

-981 ITVQGMDVADII
+981 ITVQGMDVADVI

-1007 TVAGLPSGVYVVK
+1007 TVTGLPSGVYVVK

>member
-75 QKSVSDTKT
+75 RYSVSDTKT

-91 VKGSDT
+91 VKGT
-97 DNGKAISFR
+97 NIDNGKAISYR
-106 LSVPG
+106 LSVG
-111 ANTSYIYNDLQP
+111 GNQSLVFNDLKP
-123 AADAVTYTNKK
+123 AANAVTYTNNG
-134 TTGTLSDL
+134 TTGKLSAL
-142 FPLKFIQPLY
+142 YQLTFIRPYYYSIVQP
-152 YAFTQETVSV
+152 EVSV
-162 KVGEQL
+162 KVGAEF
-168 NLLDYITF
+168 NLFDHITF

-182 IPELNWNMYD
+182 IPELNWTMGQG
-192 ESWRENVNI
+192 EKENEYASI
-201 EGNKLTAIK
+201 KGNTFKALK
-210 STGKYGAVGI
+210 STGKYSWVSVSPNLLG
-220 FPKLWDMKNTGDHT
+220 MKPTGQYT
-234 SINVRVIQPAT
+234 KVSVRVIQSAT

-287 WKSSDETALLPMIG
+287 WKSSDETAILPMIG

-319 SGENASVDLKVTVI
+319 SGENASVDLKVTVF
-333 KPVEYIN
+333 KPVEYIDM
-340 PVGTVKVIKMYV
+340 VGSVKTIKMFV
-352 GENLLDILPSGY
+352 GENLLDILPAGY
-364 KVMPEDAADRSV
+364 KVMPEDATDRSV
-376 RYEVNQSYSDQGV
+376 HYEVNQSDSDQGV

-403 GNLYF
+403 GDLYF
-408 NEGDEMIALKSGR
+408 NEGDEMIALKPGR
-421 VRVTIRSVQNPQAS
+421 VRVTINSTQNSRAY
-435 CEYEVIVKDGPTSIT
+435 CEYEVIVKRGPTNIT
-450 FKQEEMTFLLP
+450 FKQEEMTFLMP
-461 IKDTDK
+461 RKDTDK
-467 SDISEDIRNNIIM
+467 WDISKDIRNNIIM

-486 YDENESYDK
+486 YEEYEEYDIAESDLDILSYTK
-495 RSTLL
+495 AVHL
-500 YIQFVKDV
+500 Y
-508 TSDTE
+508 
-513 VITLDYD
+513 YD
-520 FTEDK
+520 FKNDI
-525 LSASIVNAGRGSVGV
+525 LSALIDSIGQGWIDVS
-540 IYLSERTV
+540 YSSERTI
-548 ASEEGLK
+548 ATEEGLQ
-555 NEEVEIMK
+555 NDEYNISNH
-563 KFSVVVMESLKG
+563 FNITILESLKG
-575 FNVDNYVEMVST
+575 FNVDGYVDMVST

-613 PNSYLPE
+613 PDSYVPE
-620 EWKSMVEIVPTDES
+620 EWKSIVEIVPTDET
-634 KLNYTIIPHSVGRAT
+634 KLNYTILPHGVGSAT
-649 ISVKLDGVE
+649 ISVKLDGEE
-658 VATSNVLIGQRY
+658 VATSYVSIGQRY

-694 LGNVVEEIRSEDALL
+694 LGNVVEEIRSADALL

-716 YFGDL
+716 YFGDIY
-721 NSLGTGTCYKIKVK
+721 SLETGTCYKIKVK

-801 DDGFAEY
+801 DNGFAEY
-808 NGEKWTGTLITLH
+808 NGEKWTGTLTTLH
-821 AGLGYMYFNAGS
+821 AGLGYMYFNAAS
-833 ENVDMEYQRE
+833 DTIDMEYQRE

-1007 TVAGLPSGVYVVK
+1007 TVTGLPSGVYVVK

>member
-42 LVDDQGSAVQSFNE
+42 LTEGSLDNCGQKELPE

-63 IDGECRGLAKVS
+63 IDGECRGLAKV
-75 QKSVSDTKT
+75 QKKSLSVALT
-84 IYYFALR
+84 INYFPLR
-91 VKGSDT
+91 VKGDT
-97 DNGKAISFR
+97 NDEGKAISFR
-106 LSVPG
+106 LLYPG
-111 ANTSYIYNDLQP
+111 GQLSYVYDLQP

-152 YAFTQETVSV
+152 YGFTQETVSV
-162 KVGEQL
+162 KVGEQI

-182 IPELNWNMYD
+182 IPELNWNMYE
-192 ESWRENVNI
+192 ESENVII

-210 STGKYGAVGI
+210 STGKYGSVGV
-220 FPKLWDMKNTGDHT
+220 FPKLWDMKNTGQYSD
-234 SINVRVIQPAT
+234 INIRVIQPAT

-276 TSPADCNEELT
+276 TAPADCNEELT
-287 WKSSDETALLPMIG
+287 WKSSDETAIRPMTSE
-301 SDIGKFNPVKAGT
+301 SDLGKFEPVKTGT

-340 PVGTVKVIKMYV
+340 PVGRVKEIKMYI
-352 GENLLDILPSGY
+352 GDNLLDILPSGY
-364 KVMPEDAADRSV
+364 KVMPEDATDRSV
-376 RYEVNQSYSDQGV
+376 RYEVLPSYNQDQEFK
-389 YEDGDGAY
+389 YNEILEDNGSEG
-397 KYTDIF
+397 IF
-403 GNLYF
+403 ARKPGRAR
-408 NEGDEMIALKSGR
+408 IAIISN
-421 VRVTIRSVQNPQAS
+421 QNPQAA
-435 CEYEVIVKDGPTSIT
+435 CTYEVIVKDGPTNIT
-450 FKQEEMTFLLP
+450 FKQEEMTFLMP

-467 SDISEDIRNNIIM
+467 WDISEDIRNNIIM

-486 YDENESYDK
+486 YEEYESYDIAQSNLDISSLTDAVK
-495 RSTLL
+495 L
-500 YIQFVKDV
+500 Y
-508 TSDTE
+508 
-513 VITLDYD
+513 YD
-520 FTEDK
+520 FKKDS
-525 LSASIVNAGRGSVGV
+525 LSASVVKVGEGW
-540 IYLSERTV
+540 IDISYSSERTI
-548 ASEEGLK
+548 ATEEGLR
-555 NEEVEIMK
+555 NDEYEISNH
-563 KFSVVVMESLKG
+563 FHVTIMESLKG
-575 FNVDNYVEMVST
+575 FKVDGFVDMVST

-613 PNSYLPE
+613 PDSYVSE
-620 EWKSMVEIVPTDES
+620 EWKSIVEIVPTDETM
-634 KLNYTIIPHSVGRAT
+634 LNYTIRPHSVGRAI

-658 VATSNVLIGQRY
+658 VASSNVLIGQRY
-670 MQKAGWKWTSFY
+670 MQKAGWKWASFY
-682 AGGVRWNSPEYE
+682 GGGVSWNSPEYE

-716 YFGDL
+716 YFGDINRL
-721 NSLGTGTCYKIKVK
+721 ESGTCYKIKVK

-751 YEDMQTHRQIVP
+751 YEDMRTHRQIVP

-773 YDHDINSVFSTEDS
+773 YDHDINSVFSTEDAY
-787 NANNFN
+787 ANKFN

-801 DDGFAEY
+801 DNGFAEY
-808 NGEKWTGTLITLH
+808 NGEKWTGTLTTLH

-843 SLMPQGTP
+843 GRMPQGTP

-961 VTGITSADIASS
+961 VTGITAADIASS
-973 GIAIVDGQ
+973 GIAVVDGQ
-981 ITVQGMDVADII
+981 ITVQGMDVADVI

-1007 TVAGLPSGVYVVK
+1007 TVTGLPSGVYVVK